1 MAIYHLSTKPV
12 SRSSGRSAVASAA
25 YRCAVLL
32 VNHRD
37 GLVHDFT
44 RKEGVEHKEIVLP
57 QGVSADWALDRS
69 TLWNAAEFAEK
80 RKDARVAREFEIAL
94 PHELSPE
101 GRLKAARAFA
111 QDLANRY
118 GAAVDFAI
126 HSPSEH
132 GDIRNYHAHV
142 LMTTR
147 QVGKAG
153 LGEKTCLEHKN
164 ARLLANGMATTD
176 MQLRDIRQSWEGI
189 ANRQLQREGLDVRID
204 HRSHAERGL
213 ELSPTEHMGVHAS
226 QMQQQG
232 MAVERGRLDDE
243 AARQNAELIR
253 QKPEQVLT
261 LISHEKSV
269 FDRHDIAKT
278 LHRYINDDAQMFQNA
293 FAAVL
298 ASPALVEL
306 QVERTD
312 AETGEVS
319 NARYSTR
326 DMIDLE
332 LGMARSAERLHQ
344 AQSHGVDPRHV
355 DRAIGR
361 QDNALRKSSGGPS
374 SASDPSAGLS
384 DEQRHAI
391 AHITGPERIA
401 AVVGFA
407 GAGKSTMLAAARE
420 AWEAQGYQVHGA
432 ALAGKAAEGL
442 EESSGIESRTLASWS
457 YSWDH
462 GRDLIGRSDVFVID
476 EAGMVG
482 SRQLARFIGEADER
496 GAKIVLVGDHEQLQA
511 IGAGAPF
518 RAIAEQIGHVELS
531 GIRRQR
537 QDWQRQASVAFATHK
552 TAEGLAAYRD
562 HGAIHFAESRDAS
575 MAQIVRDYLA
585 DNEEHPQ
592 GTRVAMAHRRADVR
606 ALNAAIRSELQNRQR
621 LERSPGLNDGAD
633 RGDRGNGE
641 DRVGGEDVGERVFQT
656 NNGKRAFAAGDRII
670 FLENNRDLGVKN
682 GMLGT
687 VEHVEPGKIIARLD
701 GRGGD
706 SVSIPTDSYQAIDH
720 GYATTIHK
728 NQGAT
733 VDRAFVLAS
742 STMDRHLT
750 YVAMTRHRD
759 SVQLYANSQEFANA
773 GRLVDHGIAPYEHH
787 RQARENY
794 FVTLEN
800 DKGDQRTVWGVDLK
814 RAMRDASPAIG
825 DRIGLQHEGATPVTL
840 PDGTQAERNAW
851 RVVKGDALAYQQLTS
866 RLSRS
871 GAKETTL
878 DYISAFAKRR
888 GIASDPGIASDQWI
902 TSDRWIGQEFGVRSE
917 IELASAQDERQEVL
931 SRAAHLQREQQDR
944 RSERQQ
950 VYEERAGDLAGPV
963 HREDPRNQFARTIDD
978 GRRNDLIEDIKG
990 YRRIRWSEVMSQD
1003 GAVPAPAETVVQ
1015 QSLMETGKPAPLV
1028 PAITRH
1034 DRSIEEVA
1042 RERAMSVIDQRSD
1055 TVESVARRVFR
1066 DPVEVAARLRTA
1078 MTEKEGNGNI
1088 MAKAMAEQPERF
1100 GELRGKS
1107 GLFGNNKERKEALQ
1121 YARSLSA
1128 HIGYVSEAWERRLG
1142 EERQSEQWQREQRDI
1157 LAVPGLTPRSAE
1169 IIAKVEKM
1177 PVEKRSKFIKELR
1190 SPPEGR
1196 AALGEAKLVAEAL
1209 TRRFG
1214 SSDPRRFAEELAAR
1228 PELAKQAE
1236 QINTIARMV
1245 HRTRHAELS
1254 HDDALRRQL
1263 NRSQGLGLS
1272 R

>member
-32 VNHRD
+32 TNHRD

-57 QGVSADWALDRS
+57 EGLSADWALDRS
-69 TLWNAAEFAEK
+69 ALWNAAEFAEK

-94 PHELSPE
+94 PRELSPE

-111 QDLANRY
+111 QNLANRY

-126 HSPSEH
+126 HSPGEH

-147 QVGKAG
+147 QVGRAG
-153 LGEKTCLEHKN
+153 LGEKTRLEHKN

-176 MQLRDIRQSWEGI
+176 MQIQDIRQSWEGI
-189 ANRQLQREGLDVRID
+189 AIRQLQREGLDVRID
-204 HRSHAERGL
+204 HRSHAQRGL
-213 ELSPTEHMGVHAS
+213 ELSPTGHMGVHAS
-226 QMQQQG
+226 QMERRG
-232 MAVERGRLDDE
+232 MAVERGRLDDK
-243 AARQNAELIR
+243 AARRNAELIR

-261 LISHEKSV
+261 LISNEKSV
-269 FDRHDIAKT
+269 FDRHDIART
-278 LHRYINDDAQMFQNA
+278 LHRYINDDAQTFRNA
-293 FAAVL
+293 FAAVM

-306 QVERTD
+306 QAERID
-312 AETGEVS
+312 PETGDVS

-326 DMIDLE
+326 EMIDLE
-332 LGMARSAERLHQ
+332 LAMAQSANRLHQ

-355 DRAIGR
+355 ERAIEK
-361 QDNALRKSSGGPS
+361 QDHALRKSSGGMVA
-374 SASDPSAGLS
+374 ASDPPAGLS

-391 AHITGPERIA
+391 KHVTGPEGIA

-407 GAGKSTMLAAARE
+407 GAGKSTMLAAARK
-420 AWEAQGYQVHGA
+420 AWEAEGYQVHGA

-442 EESSGIESRTLASWS
+442 EESSGIQSRTLASWT

-462 GRDLIGRSDVFVID
+462 GRDMIGSSDVFVID

-482 SRQLARFIGEADER
+482 SRQLARFIAEAEER

-531 GIRRQR
+531 DIRRQR
-537 QDWQRQASVAFATHK
+537 HDWQRQASVAFATHK

-562 HGAIHFAESRDAS
+562 RGDIHFAESRDAA
-575 MAQIVRDYLA
+575 MAQIVRDYVA
-585 DNEEHPQ
+585 DSEKRAD

-606 ALNAAIRSELQNRQR
+606 ALNAAIRSELQSRQR
-621 LERSPGLNDGAD
+621 LKRSPGLSAGPD
-633 RGDRGNGE
+633 RGKSE
-641 DRVGGEDVGERVFQT
+641 DGGELTFQT

-687 VEHVEPGKIIARLD
+687 VEHVEKGKIIARLD
-701 GRGGD
+701 GRSGD

-759 SVQLYANSQEFANA
+759 SVQLYADSQEFTKA
-773 GRLVDHGIAPYEHH
+773 GRLVDHGVAPYEHN

-800 DKGDQRTVWGVDLK
+800 DKGEQRTVWGVDLK
-814 RAMRDASPAIG
+814 RAMQEASPKIG
-825 DRIGLQHEGATPVTL
+825 DRIGLQHQGATPVRL
-840 PDGTQAERNAW
+840 PDGTKAERNAW
-851 RVVKGDALAYQQLTS
+851 RVVKGDELAYQKLTS

-871 GAKETTL
+871 GVKETTL
-878 DYISAFAKRR
+878 DYIRDFAERR
-888 GIASDPGIASDQWI
+888 GIAEQL
-902 TSDRWIGQEFGVRSE
+902 GVRSE
-917 IELASAQDERQEVL
+917 IELASARDERQEVS
-931 SRAAHLQREQQDR
+931 SRAAHPVREQQGR
-944 RSERQQ
+944 PSERQQ
-950 VYEERAGDLAGPV
+950 VYEEPAGDLADPV
-963 HREDPRNQFARTIDD
+963 RREDRRNQFVGNIND
-978 GRRNDLIEDIKG
+978 GRRDDRTEDNKG
-990 YRRIRWSEVMSQD
+990 YRRIRWSDLMSQD
-1003 GAVPAPAETVVQ
+1003 GAVPAPTEAAGQ
-1015 QSLMETGKPAPLV
+1015 QNSLETGKQAPLV
-1028 PAITRH
+1028 PAITRYES
-1034 DRSIEEVA
+1034 SIEEVA
-1042 RERAMSVIDQRSD
+1042 QMRAMSVIDQQFD
-1055 TVESVARRVFR
+1055 TVESLVRRVFR
-1066 DPVEVAARLRTA
+1066 DPAEVSARLHTA

-1121 YARSLSA
+1121 YARSLSF
-1128 HIGYVSEAWERRLG
+1128 HIGYVSEAWKRRLG
-1142 EERQSEQWQREQRDI
+1142 EERQSEQWQRERRDVI
-1157 LAVPGLTPRSAE
+1157 EVPGLTPRSTE
-1169 IIAKVEKM
+1169 IIAQVEKM
-1177 PVEKRSKFIKELR
+1177 PVEKRDKFIAELR
-1190 SPPEGR
+1190 SSPEGR
-1196 AALGEAKLVAEAL
+1196 AALDEARLVVDAL

-1214 SSDPRRFAEELAAR
+1214 SSDPRRFAEELETR
-1228 PELAKQAE
+1228 PELAKQAG
-1236 QINTIARMV
+1236 QIQITARIVNQTHM
-1245 HRTRHAELS
+1245 AELS
-1254 HDDALRRQL
+1254 HDHALRRQL

>member
-32 VNHRD
+32 VNQRD

-44 RKEGVEHKEIVLP
+44 RKEGVEHSEIVLP

-69 TLWNAAEFAEK
+69 KLWNAAEFAEK

-147 QVGKAG
+147 EVGKAG
-153 LGEKTCLEHKN
+153 LGEKTLLEHKN
-164 ARLLANGMATTD
+164 ARLLANGMTTTD

-204 HRSHAERGL
+204 HRSHIERGL

-243 AARQNAELIR
+243 AARQNAALIR

-278 LHRYINDDAQMFQNA
+278 LHRYINDDAQTFQNA

-306 QVERTD
+306 QPERID
-312 AETGEVS
+312 AETGDVS
-319 NARYSTR
+319 KARYSTR

-344 AQSHGVDPRHV
+344 AHSHGVDPRHV
-355 DRAIGR
+355 ERAMER
-361 QDNALRKSSGGPS
+361 QNRSLRRSSGGML

-432 ALAGKAAEGL
+432 ALSGKAAEGL

-457 YSWDH
+457 YSWDN

-482 SRQLARFIGEADER
+482 SRQLARFIGEAEER

-537 QDWQRQASVAFATHK
+537 HDWQRQASVAFATHK
-552 TAEGLAAYRD
+552 TAEGLAAYRE
-562 HGAIHFAESRDAS
+562 HGDIHFAESRDKA

-585 DNEEHPQ
+585 DRDEHPD
-592 GTRVAMAHRRADVR
+592 GTRVAMAHRRADVC

-621 LERSPGLNDGAD
+621 PERSPGLGDGVD
-633 RGDRGNGE
+633 RGDGE
-641 DRVGGEDVGERVFQT
+641 AGRELTFQT

-670 FLENNRDLGVKN
+670 FLENNRDLRVKN

-687 VEHVEPGKIIARLD
+687 VEHVEAGKIIARLD

-759 SVQLYANSQEFANA
+759 SVQLYADIKEFANA
-773 GRLVDHGIAPYEHH
+773 GRLVDHGIASYEHNPQS
-787 RQARENY
+787 RDSY

-800 DKGDQRTVWGVDLK
+800 DKGERRTVWGVDLK
-814 RAMRDASPAIG
+814 RAMRDASPKIG
-825 DRIGLQHEGATPVTL
+825 DRISLQHEGATPVTL

-878 DYISAFAKRR
+878 DYISDFAERR
-888 GIASDPGIASDQWI
+888 GIASDRWI
-902 TSDRWIGQEFGVRSE
+902 VNGQGIGQEFGVRSE
-917 IELASAQDERQEVL
+917 IELASGRDERQEVL
-931 SRAAHLQREQQDR
+931 SRAAHPVREQQDR
-944 RSERQQ
+944 PSERQQ

-963 HREDPRNQFARTIDD
+963 HREDQHRA
-978 GRRNDLIEDIKG
+978 EDNKG
-990 YRRIRWSEVMSQD
+990 YRRIRWSDVMSQD
-1003 GAVPAPAETVVQ
+1003 GAIPAPEAAGQ
-1015 QSLMETGKPAPLV
+1015 RSSLEPGKQAPLV

-1034 DRSIEEVA
+1034 QRSIEEVA
-1042 RERAMSVIDQRSD
+1042 REKAMSVIDLRFD
-1055 TVESVARRVFR
+1055 TVESPARHVFR

-1078 MTEKEGNGNI
+1078 MTEKEGNGKI

-1107 GLFGNNKERKEALQ
+1107 GLFGDNKERKEALQ

-1142 EERQSEQWQREQRDI
+1142 EERASEQWQREQRDVI
-1157 LAVPGLTPRSAE
+1157 EVPGLTSRSAE

-1177 PVEKRSKFIKELR
+1177 PLEKRSQFIAELR
-1190 SPPEGR
+1190 SSSEGR
-1196 AALGEAKLVAEAL
+1196 AALDEAKRVAEAL

-1214 SSDPRRFAEELAAR
+1214 SYDPRRFAEELEER
-1228 PELAKQAE
+1228 PELAKQTE
-1236 QINTIARMV
+1236 QIQTIARMV
-1245 HRTRHAELS
+1245 HRARHAELS
-1254 HDDALRRQL
+1254 HDHALKRQL

>member
-32 VNHRD
+32 VNQRD

-44 RKEGVEHKEIVLP
+44 RKEGVEHREIVLP
-57 QGVSADWALDRS
+57 QGVSAGWALDRS

-176 MQLRDIRQSWEGI
+176 MQLRDIRQAWEGI

-204 HRSHAERGL
+204 HRSHMERGL
-213 ELSPTEHMGVHAS
+213 ELSPTGHMGVHAS

-243 AARQNAELIR
+243 AARQNAALIR

-278 LHRYINDDAQMFQNA
+278 LHRYINDDAQTFRNA
-293 FAAVL
+293 FAAVM
-298 ASPALVEL
+298 ASPALVAL
-306 QVERTD
+306 QTERID

-319 NARYSTR
+319 NARYSTQ

-332 LGMARSAERLHQ
+332 LAMARSAERLHQ
-344 AQSHGVDPRHV
+344 AHSHGVDRRHV
-355 DRAIGR
+355 DRAMER
-361 QDNALRKSSGGPS
+361 QDNALRRSSGGMLA
-374 SASDPSAGLS
+374 ASDPSAGLS

-391 AHITGPERIA
+391 EHITGPERIA

-407 GAGKSTMLAAARE
+407 GAGKSTMLAAASE

-432 ALAGKAAEGL
+432 ALAGKAAEAL
-442 EESSGIESRTLASWS
+442 EESSGMESRTLASWS

-462 GRDLIGRSDVFVID
+462 GRDLIGRGDVFVID

-482 SRQLARFIGEADER
+482 SRQLARFIGEAEER

-531 GIRRQR
+531 NIRRQR
-537 QDWQRQASVAFATHK
+537 HDWQRQASVAFATHK

-562 HGAIHFAESRDAS
+562 HGNIHFAESRDAA

-585 DNEEHPQ
+585 DSEEHPQ

-606 ALNAAIRSELQNRQR
+606 ALNAAIRSELRNRQR
-621 LERSPGLNDGAD
+621 PERSPGLGDGAD
-633 RGDRGNGE
+633 RGDGG
-641 DRVGGEDVGERVFQT
+641 VGKDGGERVFQT
-656 NNGKRAFAAGDRII
+656 SNGKRAFAAGDRII
-670 FLENNRDLGVKN
+670 FLENNRDLRVKN

-687 VEHVEPGKIIARLD
+687 VEHVEPNKIIARLD

-706 SVSIPTDSYQAIDH
+706 SVSIPMDSYQAIDH

-759 SVQLYANSQEFANA
+759 RVQLYADIKEFANT
-773 GRLVDHGIAPYEHH
+773 GRLVDHGVAPCEHNP
-787 RQARENY
+787 QSRENY

-800 DKGDQRTVWGVDLK
+800 DKGNRHTVWGVDLK
-814 RAMRDASPAIG
+814 RAMQQASPAIG

-851 RVVKGDALAYQQLTS
+851 RVVTGNELAYQKLTS

-878 DYISAFAKRR
+878 DYISDFAERR
-888 GIASDPGIASDQWI
+888 GIASDP
-902 TSDRWIGQEFGVRSE
+902 WIGQEFGVRSE
-917 IELASAQDERQEVL
+917 IELASAKD
-931 SRAAHLQREQQDR
+931 
-944 RSERQQ
+944 ERQQ
-950 VYEERAGDLAGPV
+950 VYEERAGDRAGPV
-963 HREDPRNQFARTIDD
+963 HREDPRNQFARNFDD
-978 GRRNDLIEDIKG
+978 GRRDDRTEDSKG
-990 YRRIRWSEVMSQD
+990 YRRIRWSELMSQD
-1003 GAVPAPAETVVQ
+1003 GAVPAPTEAIGQ
-1015 QSLMETGKPAPLV
+1015 QSPLKPGKPTPLV

-1034 DRSIEEVA
+1034 DHSIEEVA
-1042 RERAMSVIDQRSD
+1042 QERAMSVIDHRFD
-1055 TVESVARRVFR
+1055 TVESLARRVFR

-1078 MTEKEGNGNI
+1078 MTEKEGNGKI

-1128 HIGYVSEAWERRLG
+1128 HIGYVSEAWKRRLG

-1157 LAVPGLTPRSAE
+1157 IEVPGLTPRSAE
-1169 IIAKVEKM
+1169 ILAKVEKM

-1190 SPPEGR
+1190 SSPEGR
-1196 AALGEAKLVAEAL
+1196 AALGETKLVAEAL

-1214 SSDPRRFAEELAAR
+1214 SSDPRRFTSELEAC

-1236 QINTIARMV
+1236 QIETIARIV

-1254 HDDALRRQL
+1254 HDHALRQQL

>member
-57 QGVSADWALDRS
+57 DGLSANWALDRS
-69 TLWNAAEFAEK
+69 ALWNAAEFAEK

-94 PHELSPE
+94 PHELSTE

-147 QVGKAG
+147 EVGKAG
-153 LGEKTCLEHKN
+153 LGEKTVLEHKN

-176 MQLRDIRQSWEGI
+176 MQLRDIRQLWEGI

-204 HRSHAERGL
+204 HRSHIERGL

-243 AARQNAELIR
+243 AARQNAALIR

-278 LHRYINDDAQMFQNA
+278 LHRYINDDAQTFQNA
-293 FAAVL
+293 IAAVM

-306 QVERTD
+306 QAERID

-319 NARYSTR
+319 KARYSTR

-344 AQSHGVDPRHV
+344 AQSHGVDPHHV
-355 DRAIGR
+355 DRAMER
-361 QDNALRKSSGGPS
+361 QDNALRKSSGGML

-407 GAGKSTMLAAARE
+407 GAGKSTMLAAASE

-462 GRDLIGRSDVFVID
+462 GRDLIGRGDVFVID

-482 SRQLARFIGEADER
+482 SRQLARFIGEAEER

-511 IGAGAPF
+511 IEAGAPF

-537 QDWQRQASVAFATHK
+537 HDWQRQASVAFATHK

-562 HGAIHFAESRDAS
+562 HGDIHFAESRDKA

-585 DNEEHPQ
+585 DSEKRAD
-592 GTRVAMAHRRADVR
+592 GSRVAMAHRRADVR
-606 ALNAAIRSELQNRQR
+606 ALNAAIRSELQNRQK
-621 LERSPGLNDGAD
+621 LERGQELSDDVD
-633 RGDRGNGE
+633 RGDGE
-641 DRVGGEDVGERVFQT
+641 AGRELTFQT
-656 NNGKRAFAAGDRII
+656 NNGKRAFGPGDRII

-773 GRLVDHGIAPYEHH
+773 GRLVDHGIAPYEHNP
-787 RQARENY
+787 QSRESY

-800 DKGDQRTVWGVDLK
+800 DKGEPHTVWGVDLK
-814 RAMRDASPAIG
+814 RAMRDASPKIG
-825 DRIGLQHEGATPVTL
+825 DRIGLRHEGATPVTL
-840 PDGTQAERNAW
+840 LDGTQAERNAW
-851 RVVKGDALAYQQLTS
+851 RVVKGDALAYEQLTS

-878 DYISAFAKRR
+878 DYISDFAERR
-888 GIASDPGIASDQWI
+888 GIASDRWI
-902 TSDRWIGQEFGVRSE
+902 VNGQGIGQEFCVRSE
-917 IELASAQDERQEVL
+917 IELASGRDERQEVL
-931 SRAAHLQREQQDR
+931 SGAAHLQREQQDR
-944 RSERQQ
+944 PSERQQ

-963 HREDPRNQFARTIDD
+963 HREDPRNQSARTIDD
-978 GRRNDLIEDIKG
+978 GQRDERTEGNKG

-1003 GAVPAPAETVVQ
+1003 GAVPAPTETVVQ
-1015 QSLMETGKPAPLV
+1015 QSLIETGKPAPLV

-1034 DRSIEEVA
+1034 DRSIEQVA
-1042 RERAMSVIDQRSD
+1042 RERAMSVIEQRFD
-1055 TVESVARRVFR
+1055 TVESLVRHVFR

-1078 MTEKEGNGNI
+1078 MTEKEGNGKI
-1088 MAKAMAEQPERF
+1088 MAKAIAEQPERF
-1100 GELRGKS
+1100 GELRGKT
-1107 GLFGNNKERKEALQ
+1107 GLFGNNRERKEALQ

-1128 HIGYVSEAWERRLG
+1128 HIGYVSQAWERRLG
-1142 EERQSEQWQREQRDI
+1142 EERASEQWQREKRDVI
-1157 LAVPGLTPRSAE
+1157 EVPDLTPRSAE
-1169 IIAKVEKM
+1169 ILAKVEKM
-1177 PVEKRSKFIKELR
+1177 PVAKRSQFIAELR
-1190 SPPEGR
+1190 SSPEGR
-1196 AALGEAKLVAEAL
+1196 AALDEAKLVAEAL
-1209 TRRFG
+1209 TRRLG
-1214 SSDPRRFAEELAAR
+1214 SSDPRRFAEELEPR

-1236 QINTIARMV
+1236 HINTIARIV

-1254 HDDALRRQL
+1254 HDHALRQQL
-1263 NRSQGLGLS
+1263 SRSQGLGLS

>member
-32 VNHRD
+32 TNHRD

-57 QGVSADWALDRS
+57 EGVFANWALDRS
-69 TLWNAAEFAEK
+69 ALWNAAEFAEK
-80 RKDARVAREFEIAL
+80 RRDARVAREFEIAL

-132 GDIRNYHAHV
+132 GDIRNHHAHV

-147 QVGKAG
+147 QVGRTR
-153 LGEKTCLEHKN
+153 LGEKTYLEHKN
-164 ARLLANGMATTD
+164 ARLLAHGMATTD
-176 MQLRDIRQSWEGI
+176 IQLRDIRQSWEGI

-204 HRSHAERGL
+204 HRSHMERGL

-232 MAVERGRLDDE
+232 LTVERGRLDDE

-253 QKPEQVLT
+253 QKPGQVLT
-261 LISHEKSV
+261 LISNEKSV

-278 LHRYINDDAQMFQNA
+278 LHRYINDDAQTFQNA

-306 QVERTD
+306 QAERID
-312 AETGEVS
+312 PDTGEVS

-332 LGMARSAERLHQ
+332 LAMARSAVRLHQ
-344 AQSHGVDPRHV
+344 AQSHGVDHRHV
-355 DRAIGR
+355 ERAMER
-361 QDNALRKSSGGPS
+361 QDHGLRKSADGIVA
-374 SASDPSAGLS
+374 ASDPSAGLS
-384 DEQRHAI
+384 HEQRQAI
-391 AHITGPERIA
+391 EHITGRERIA

-407 GAGKSTMLAAARE
+407 GAGKSTMLAAARA

-442 EESSGIESRTLASWS
+442 EESSGIESRTLASWC

-462 GRDLIGRSDVFVID
+462 GRDLIGRRDVFVID

-482 SRQLARFIGEADER
+482 SRQLARFIGEAEER

-518 RAIAEQIGHVELS
+518 RAITEQIGHVELS
-531 GIRRQR
+531 DIRRQR
-537 QDWQRQASVAFATHK
+537 HDWQRQASVAFATHK
-552 TAEGLAAYRD
+552 TAEGLAAYRE
-562 HGAIHFAESRDAS
+562 HGDIHFAENRDAA
-575 MAQIVRDYLA
+575 MAQIVRDYVA
-585 DNEEHPQ
+585 DSAEHPD

-606 ALNAAIRSELQNRQR
+606 VLNAAIRSELQNRQR
-621 LERSPGLNDGAD
+621 LERSHGLTAGAD
-633 RGDRGNGE
+633 RGDGE
-641 DRVGGEDVGERVFQT
+641 DRGKSEDGGELTFQT
-656 NNGKRAFAAGDRII
+656 SNGKRAFAPGDRII

-687 VEHVEPGKIIARLD
+687 IEHVEPNKIIARLD
-701 GRGGD
+701 GRVGD
-706 SVSIPTDSYQAIDH
+706 SVSIATDSYQAIDH

-728 NQGAT
+728 KQGAT

-742 STMDRHLT
+742 STMDRHLA

-759 SVQLYANSQEFANA
+759 SVQLYADIQEFSNA
-773 GRLVDHGIAPYEHH
+773 GRLVDHGVAPYEHNPQS
-787 RQARENY
+787 RDSY

-814 RAMRDASPAIG
+814 RAMRDASPEIG

-840 PDGTQAERNAW
+840 PDGTKAERNAW
-851 RVVKGDALAYQQLTS
+851 RVIKGDELAYQKLAG

-878 DYISAFAKRR
+878 DYISDFAERR
-888 GIASDPGIASDQWI
+888 GIASDQGIAEQL
-902 TSDRWIGQEFGVRSE
+902 GLKSE
-917 IELASAQDERQEVL
+917 IELASDRKRQEVV
-931 SRAAHLQREQQDR
+931 SRAAHLQREQQGR
-944 RSERQQ
+944 PSERQR
-950 VYEERAGDLAGPV
+950 VYEEPAGDLAGPV
-963 HREDPRNQFARTIDD
+963 RREDPRNQFAGNIDD
-978 GRRNDLIEDIKG
+978 GRQDDRTEDNKG
-990 YRRIRWSEVMSQD
+990 YRRIRWSDLMSRD
-1003 GAVPAPAETVVQ
+1003 RGVPAPTEAVGQHSPLEA
-1015 QSLMETGKPAPLV
+1015 GKPAPLV
-1028 PAITRH
+1028 PAITRY
-1034 DRSIEEVA
+1034 DRSVEEVA
-1042 RERAMSVIDQRSD
+1042 QQRAMSVIDRQFD
-1055 TVESVARRVFR
+1055 TVDSLVRHVFR
-1066 DPVEVAARLRTA
+1066 DPTEVAARLRAA
-1078 MTEKEGNGNI
+1078 MIEKEGNGKI
-1088 MAKAMAEQPERF
+1088 MAKAMVGQPERF

-1107 GLFGNNKERKEALQ
+1107 GLFGNSKERKEALQ
-1121 YARSLSA
+1121 SARSLSA

-1142 EERQSEQWQREQRDI
+1142 EERQSEQWQREKRDVI
-1157 LAVPGLTPRSAE
+1157 EVPGLTSRSVE
-1169 IIAKVEKM
+1169 IISQVEKM
-1177 PVEKRSKFIKELR
+1177 PVERRSKFIKELR
-1190 SPPEGR
+1190 SIPEGQT
-1196 AALGEAKLVAEAL
+1196 ALDEAKLVAEAL
-1209 TRRFG
+1209 TQRFG
-1214 SSDPRRFAEELAAR
+1214 SSDPRRFAEELETR
-1228 PELAKQAE
+1228 PELTKHAE
-1236 QINTIARMV
+1236 QIEAIARMV
-1245 HRTRHAELS
+1245 DRTRHAELS
-1254 HDDALRRQL
+1254 HDHTLKQQM
-1263 NRSQGLGLS
+1263 NRSRGLGWS

>member
-44 RKEGVEHKEIVLP
+44 RKEGVAHIEIVLP
-57 QGVSADWALDRS
+57 DGLSADWALDRS

-94 PHELSPE
+94 PHELSTE
-101 GRLKAARAFA
+101 GRLKAAQAFA

-147 QVGKAG
+147 EVGKAG
-153 LGEKTCLEHKN
+153 LGDKTVLEHKN

-204 HRSHAERGL
+204 HRSHIERGL

-232 MAVERGRLDDE
+232 MTVERGRLDDE

-278 LHRYINDDAQMFQNA
+278 LHRYINDDAQTFQNA
-293 FAAVL
+293 FAAVM

-306 QVERTD
+306 QAERID
-312 AETGEVS
+312 PETGEVS
-319 NARYSTR
+319 KARYSTR

-332 LGMARSAERLHQ
+332 VGMARSAERLHQ

-355 DRAIGR
+355 ERAMER
-361 QDNALRKSSGGPS
+361 QDHALRKSSGRTS
-374 SASDPSAGLS
+374 AASDPSTGLS

-391 AHITGPERIA
+391 KHITGPERIA

-420 AWEAQGYQVHGA
+420 AWEAHGYQVHGA
-432 ALAGKAAEGL
+432 ALSGKAAEGL
-442 EESSGIESRTLASWS
+442 EESSGIQSRTLASWS
-457 YSWDH
+457 YSWDN
-462 GRDLIGRSDVFVID
+462 GRGMIGRGDVFVID

-482 SRQLARFIGEADER
+482 SRQLARFIGEAEKR

-562 HGAIHFAESRDAS
+562 HGDIHFADSRDKA
-575 MAQIVRDYLA
+575 MAQIVRDFLA

-621 LERSPGLNDGAD
+621 LVRSPGLSDDADCGD
-633 RGDRGNGE
+633 RGDGE
-641 DRVGGEDVGERVFQT
+641 AGRELTFQT
-656 NNGKRAFAAGDRII
+656 NNGKRAFGPGDRII

-687 VEHVEPGKIIARLD
+687 VEHVEPNKIIARLD

-759 SVQLYANSQEFANA
+759 SVQLYADIKEFAKA
-773 GRLVDHGIAPYEHH
+773 GRLVDHGVAPYEHN

-800 DKGDQRTVWGVDLK
+800 DKGERHTVWGVDLK
-814 RAMRDASPAIG
+814 RAMRDASPEIG
-825 DRIGLQHEGATPVTL
+825 DRILLQHDGATPVTL

-878 DYISAFAKRR
+878 DYISDFAERR
-888 GIASDPGIASDQWI
+888 GIASDPWIASGQWL
-902 TSDRWIGQEFGVRSE
+902 GQEFGVRSE
-917 IELASAQDERQEVL
+917 IELASAKDERQEVL
-931 SRAAHLQREQQDR
+931 SRAAHPVREQQDR
-944 RSERQQ
+944 PSERQQ

-963 HREDPRNQFARTIDD
+963 HREDQHRA
-978 GRRNDLIEDIKG
+978 EDNKG
-990 YRRIRWSEVMSQD
+990 YSRIRWSELMSQD
-1003 GAVPAPAETVVQ
+1003 GTVPAPTETVGQ
-1015 QSLMETGKPAPLV
+1015 QSLLETGKPAPLV

-1042 RERAMSVIDQRSD
+1042 REKAMSVIDHRFD
-1055 TVESVARRVFR
+1055 TVESLVRHVFR

-1078 MTEKEGNGNI
+1078 MTEKEGNGKI

-1107 GLFGNNKERKEALQ
+1107 GLFGNNRERKEALQ

-1128 HIGYVSEAWERRLG
+1128 HIGYVSEAWERRRG
-1142 EERQSEQWQREQRDI
+1142 EERASEQWQREQRDVI
-1157 LAVPGLTPRSAE
+1157 EVPALTPRSTE
-1169 IIAKVEKM
+1169 ILAQVEKM
-1177 PVEKRSKFIKELR
+1177 PLEKRSQFIAELR
-1190 SPPEGR
+1190 SSSEGR
-1196 AALGEAKLVAEAL
+1196 AALDEAKRVAEAL

-1214 SSDPRRFAEELAAR
+1214 SYDPRRFASELEER
-1228 PELAKQAE
+1228 PELAKQTE
-1236 QINTIARMV
+1236 QIQTIARMV
-1245 HRTRHAELS
+1245 HRARHAELS
-1254 HDDALRRQL
+1254 HDHALKRQL
-1263 NRSQGLGLS
+1263 VRSRGLGLS

>member
-1 MAIYHLSTKPV
+1 M
-12 SRSSGRSAVASAA
+12 
-25 YRCAVLL
+25 
-32 VNHRD
+32 
-37 GLVHDFT
+37 
-44 RKEGVEHKEIVLP
+44 EHSEIVLP
-57 QGVSADWALDRS
+57 EGVSADWALDRS

-101 GRLKAARAFA
+101 GRLRAARAFA

-132 GDIRNYHAHV
+132 GDVRNYHAHV

-147 QVGKAG
+147 QVGEAG
-153 LGEKTCLEHKN
+153 LGEKTFLEHKN

-189 ANRQLQREGLDVRID
+189 ANRELQREGLDVRID

-243 AARQNAELIR
+243 AARQNAALIR
-253 QKPEQVLT
+253 QKPEQVLS
-261 LISHEKSV
+261 LISNEKSV

-278 LHRYINDDAQMFQNA
+278 LHRYINDDAQTFQNA
-293 FAAVL
+293 FASVM
-298 ASPALVEL
+298 ASSALVEL
-306 QVERTD
+306 QVERVNG
-312 AETGEVS
+312 ETGEIEL
-319 NARYSTR
+319 ARYSTR
-326 DMIDLE
+326 EMVEIE
-332 LGMARSAERLHQ
+332 HAMVASADRMGR
-344 AQSHGVDPRHV
+344 ASDHGVNRHHV
-355 DRAIGR
+355 DRAIEK
-361 QDNALRKSSGGPS
+361 QDNAIR
-374 SASDPSAGLS
+374 ASAGDVSARLS

-391 AHITGPERIA
+391 EHITGPEHIA

-407 GAGKSTMLAAARE
+407 GAGKSTMLAAARA

-442 EESSGIESRTLASWS
+442 EESSGIQSRTLASWS
-457 YSWDH
+457 YSWDN
-462 GRDLIGRSDVFVID
+462 GRGMIGRSDVFVID
-476 EAGMVG
+476 EAGMIG
-482 SRQLARFIGEADER
+482 SRQLARFIGEAEER

-531 GIRRQR
+531 DIRRQHH
-537 QDWQRQASVAFATHK
+537 DWQRKASVAFATHK

-562 HGAIHFAESRDAS
+562 HGDIHFAESRDAA
-575 MAQIVRDYLA
+575 MAEIVRDYLA
-585 DNEEHPQ
+585 DSAERPDGN
-592 GTRVAMAHRRADVR
+592 RVAMAHRRADVR
-606 ALNAAIRSELQNRQR
+606 TLNAAIRSELQNRQR
-621 LERSPGLNDGAD
+621 LERSHGLSDGGD
-633 RGDRGNGE
+633 RGDGE
-641 DRVGGEDVGERVFQT
+641 DGGERVFQT
-656 NNGKRAFAAGDRII
+656 KNGKRAFAAGDRII
-670 FLENNRDLGVKN
+670 FLENNRDLRVKN

-687 VEHVEPGKIIARLD
+687 VEHVERGLIIAQLD

-706 SVSIPTDSYQAIDH
+706 SVSIPTDTYQAIDH

-742 STMDRHLT
+742 GTMDRHLT

-759 SVQLYANSQEFANA
+759 GVQLYADIKEFASA
-773 GRLVDHGIAPYEHH
+773 GRLVDHGVAPYEHNPQS
-787 RQARENY
+787 RDSY

-800 DKGDQRTVWGVDLK
+800 DKGERHTVWGVDLK
-814 RAMRDASPAIG
+814 RAMQQASPAIG
-825 DRIGLQHEGATPVTL
+825 DRIGLRHEGATPVTL

-851 RVVKGDALAYQQLTS
+851 RVVKGDELAYRQLTS

-878 DYISAFAKRR
+878 DYIRDFAERR
-888 GIASDPGIASDQWI
+888 GIASDP
-902 TSDRWIGQEFGVRSE
+902 WIGQELGVRSE
-917 IELASAQDERQEVL
+917 IELASAQDERQEFL
-931 SRAAHLQREQQDR
+931 SRAAHPVREQQDR
-944 RSERQQ
+944 PSEREQ

-963 HREDPRNQFARTIDD
+963 RREDRRNAFARKNDGDRRDD
-978 GRRNDLIEDIKG
+978 RTEDNKG
-990 YRRIRWSEVMSQD
+990 YRRIRWSDLMSQD
-1003 GAVPAPAETVVQ
+1003 GAVPAPTEAVGQ
-1015 QSLMETGKPAPLV
+1015 RLPLETGKPAPLV
-1028 PAITRH
+1028 PAITRYDH
-1034 DRSIEEVA
+1034 TIEQVA
-1042 RERAMSVIDQRSD
+1042 QNRAMSVVEQRFD
-1055 TVESVARRVFR
+1055 TVESLARHVFR
-1066 DPVEVAARLRTA
+1066 DPAEVAARLRTA
-1078 MTEKEGNGNI
+1078 IAEKEGNGNI

-1107 GLFGNNKERKEALQ
+1107 GMFGNNKERKEALQ
-1121 YARSLSA
+1121 YAKSLSA

-1142 EERQSEQWQREQRDI
+1142 EERASEKWQREQRDVI
-1157 LAVPGLTPRSAE
+1157 EVPGLTPRSAE

-1177 PVEKRSKFIKELR
+1177 PVEKRSKFIAELR
-1190 SPPEGR
+1190 SSPEGQ
-1196 AALGEAKLVAEAL
+1196 ATLDEAKLVADAL

-1214 SSDPRRFAEELAAR
+1214 NSDPRRFAKELEAR
-1228 PELAKQAE
+1228 PELTKQAE
-1236 QINTIARMV
+1236 QIRTIARMV
-1245 HRTRHAELS
+1245 DRTRHAKLS
-1254 HDDALRRQL
+1254 HDHALKQQFV
-1263 NRSQGLGLS
+1263 RSQGLGLS

>member
-32 VNHRD
+32 INHRD
-37 GLVHDFT
+37 GLLHDFT
-44 RKEGVEHKEIVLP
+44 RKEGVEHIEIVLP
-57 QGVSADWALDRS
+57 DGLSADWALDRS
-69 TLWNAAEFAEK
+69 ALWNAAEFAEK
-80 RKDARVAREFEIAL
+80 RRDARVAREFEIAL

-132 GDIRNYHAHV
+132 GDIRNHHAHL

-147 QVGKAG
+147 QVGRTR
-153 LGEKTCLEHKN
+153 LGEKTYLEHKN

-176 MQLRDIRQSWEGI
+176 MQLRDIRQAWEGI

-204 HRSHAERGL
+204 HRSHIERGL

-278 LHRYINDDAQMFQNA
+278 LHRYINDDAQTFRNA
-293 FAAVL
+293 FAAVM

-306 QVERTD
+306 QPEHID
-312 AETGEVS
+312 PETGDVS

-326 DMIDLE
+326 DMINLE
-332 LGMARSAERLHQ
+332 LAMARSAERLHQ

-355 DRAIGR
+355 ERAMER
-361 QDNALRKSSGGPS
+361 QDHALRTSSGGPS
-374 SASDPSAGLS
+374 AASDPSAGLS
-384 DEQRHAI
+384 AEQRQAI
-391 AHITGPERIA
+391 EHITGRERIA

-457 YSWDH
+457 YSWNH
-462 GRDLIGRSDVFVID
+462 GRDLIGRRDVFVID

-482 SRQLARFIGEADER
+482 SRQLARFIGEAEER

-531 GIRRQR
+531 DIRRQR
-537 QDWQRQASVAFATHK
+537 HDWQRQASVAFATHK
-552 TAEGLAAYRD
+552 TADGLAAYRE
-562 HGAIHFAESRDAS
+562 HGDIHFAESRDKA
-575 MAQIVRDYLA
+575 MAQIVRDYVA
-585 DNEEHPQ
+585 DSAEHPD

-606 ALNAAIRSELQNRQR
+606 ALNTAIRSELQNRQR
-621 LERSPGLNDGAD
+621 LERGHGQNAGAD
-633 RGDRGNGE
+633 RGDRGDVE
-641 DRVGGEDVGERVFQT
+641 DRGDGEAGQELTFQT
-656 NNGKRAFAAGDRII
+656 SNGKRAFAAGDRII

-687 VEHVEPGKIIARLD
+687 VEHVEKGRIVARLD
-701 GRGGD
+701 GRSGD
-706 SVSIPTDSYQAIDH
+706 SVSILTDSYQAIDH

-733 VDRAFVLAS
+733 VDQAFVLAS
-742 STMDRHLT
+742 STMDRHLA

-759 SVQLYANSQEFANA
+759 SVQLYADITEFSNA
-773 GRLVDHGIAPYEHH
+773 GRLVDHGVAPYEHNPQS
-787 RQARENY
+787 RDSY

-800 DKGDQRTVWGVDLK
+800 DKGERHTVWGVDLN
-814 RAMRDASPAIG
+814 RAMRDASPKID

-840 PDGTQAERNAW
+840 PDGTKAERNAW
-851 RVVKGDALAYQQLTS
+851 RVVKGEELAYQKLTS

-878 DYISAFAKRR
+878 DYISDFAERR
-888 GIASDPGIASDQWI
+888 GIASDQG
-902 TSDRWIGQEFGVRSE
+902 IGQEFGVRSE
-917 IELASAQDERQEVL
+917 IELASRQNARQEVL
-931 SRAAHLQREQQDR
+931 SRAARPAQEQQDR
-944 RSERQQ
+944 PSERQQ
-950 VYEERAGDLAGPV
+950 VDEERASDLAGPAY
-963 HREDPRNQFARTIDD
+963 REDPRHQVAGDIDN
-978 GRRNDLIEDIKG
+978 GRRDDRMEDNKG
-990 YRRIRWSEVMSQD
+990 YRRIRWSDLMSQD
-1003 GAVPAPAETVVQ
+1003 GAVPALTEVAGQ
-1015 QSLMETGKPAPLV
+1015 QNSLEPGKPAPLV
-1028 PAITRH
+1028 PAITRYQ
-1034 DRSIEEVA
+1034 RSIEEVA
-1042 RERAMSVIDQRSD
+1042 QQRALSIIDRKFD
-1055 TVESVARRVFR
+1055 TVDSLVRHVFR
-1066 DPVEVAARLRTA
+1066 DPSEVSARLRTA
-1078 MTEKEGNGNI
+1078 IAEKEGNGKI
-1088 MAKAMAEQPERF
+1088 MAKAIAEQPERF

-1107 GLFGNNKERKEALQ
+1107 GLFGNNRERKEAVQ
-1121 YARSLSA
+1121 YLRSLSA

-1142 EERQSEQWQREQRDI
+1142 EERQSEQWQRAQRDVI
-1157 LAVPGLTPRSAE
+1157 EVPSLTPRSAE
-1169 IIAKVEKM
+1169 IFAQVEKM
-1177 PVEKRSKFIKELR
+1177 PAEKRDKFIAELR
-1190 SPPEGR
+1190 SSPEGR
-1196 AALGEAKLVAEAL
+1196 AALDEAKLVAEAL

-1214 SSDPRRFAEELAAR
+1214 SSDARRFAEELETR

-1236 QINTIARMV
+1236 QIETIARMV

-1254 HDDALRRQL
+1254 HDHTLKQQL
-1263 NRSQGLGLS
+1263 NRSRGLGWS

>member
-32 VNHRD
+32 VNQRD

-44 RKEGVEHKEIVLP
+44 RKEGVEHNEIVLP

-69 TLWNAAEFAEK
+69 KLWNAAEFAEK

-204 HRSHAERGL
+204 HRSHIERGL

-243 AARQNAELIR
+243 AARENAELIR
-253 QKPEQVLT
+253 KKPEQVLT

-278 LHRYINDDAQMFQNA
+278 LHRYINDDAQTFQNA

-306 QVERTD
+306 QPERID

-344 AQSHGVDPRHV
+344 AHSHGVDPRHV
-355 DRAIGR
+355 ERAMER
-361 QDNALRKSSGGPS
+361 QDNALRRSSGGMLA
-374 SASDPSAGLS
+374 ASDPSAGLS

-407 GAGKSTMLAAARE
+407 GAGKSTMLAAASE

-432 ALAGKAAEGL
+432 ALAGKAAEAL
-442 EESSGIESRTLASWS
+442 EESSGIQSRTLASWS

-462 GRDLIGRSDVFVID
+462 GGDLIGRGDVFVID

-482 SRQLARFIGEADER
+482 SRQLARFIGEAEER

-531 GIRRQR
+531 NIRRQR
-537 QDWQRQASVAFATHK
+537 HDWQRQASVAFATHK

-562 HGAIHFAESRDAS
+562 HGDIHFAESRDKA

-621 LERSPGLNDGAD
+621 LERSHGLGDDVD
-633 RGDRGNGE
+633 RGDGE
-641 DRVGGEDVGERVFQT
+641 AGRELTFQT
-656 NNGKRAFAAGDRII
+656 NNGKRAFGPGDRII

-742 STMDRHLT
+742 RTMDRHLT

-759 SVQLYANSQEFANA
+759 GVQLYADIKEFTNA

-825 DRIGLQHEGATPVTL
+825 DRIELQHEGATPVTL

-878 DYISAFAKRR
+878 DYISDFAERR
-888 GIASDPGIASDQWI
+888 GIASDRWIASDP
-902 TSDRWIGQEFGVRSE
+902 WIGQEFGVRSE
-917 IELASAQDERQEVL
+917 IELASAKDERQEVL

-944 RSERQQ
+944 PSERQQ

-963 HREDPRNQFARTIDD
+963 HREDQHRA
-978 GRRNDLIEDIKG
+978 EDNKG

-1003 GAVPAPAETVVQ
+1003 GAIPAPTEDVSQ
-1015 QSLMETGKPAPLV
+1015 QLPMGPGKPTPLV

-1034 DRSIEEVA
+1034 
-1042 RERAMSVIDQRSD
+1042 
-1055 TVESVARRVFR
+1055 
-1066 DPVEVAARLRTA
+1066 
-1078 MTEKEGNGNI
+1078 
-1088 MAKAMAEQPERF
+1088 
-1100 GELRGKS
+1100 
-1107 GLFGNNKERKEALQ
+1107 
-1121 YARSLSA
+1121 
-1128 HIGYVSEAWERRLG
+1128 
-1142 EERQSEQWQREQRDI
+1142 
-1157 LAVPGLTPRSAE
+1157 
-1169 IIAKVEKM
+1169 
-1177 PVEKRSKFIKELR
+1177 
-1190 SPPEGR
+1190 
-1196 AALGEAKLVAEAL
+1196 
-1209 TRRFG
+1209 
-1214 SSDPRRFAEELAAR
+1214 
-1228 PELAKQAE
+1228 
-1236 QINTIARMV
+1236 
-1245 HRTRHAELS
+1245 HR
-1254 HDDALRRQL
+1254 
-1263 NRSQGLGLS
+1263 
-1272 R
+1272 

>member
-32 VNHRD
+32 TNHRD

-57 QGVSADWALDRS
+57 DGLSADWALDRS
-69 TLWNAAEFAEK
+69 ALWNAAEFAEK

-94 PHELSPE
+94 PHELSQE

-111 QDLANRY
+111 RDLANRY

-132 GDIRNYHAHV
+132 GDIRNHHAHV

-147 QVGKAG
+147 QLGKTR
-153 LGEKTCLEHKN
+153 LGEKTYLEHKN

-176 MQLRDIRQSWEGI
+176 MQLRDIRQAWEGI

-204 HRSHAERGL
+204 HRSHIERGL

-232 MAVERGRLDDE
+232 LTVERGRLDDE

-253 QKPEQVLT
+253 QKPEQVLM

-278 LHRYINDDAQMFQNA
+278 LHRYINDDAQTFRNA
-293 FAAVL
+293 FAAVM
-298 ASPALVEL
+298 ASSALVEL
-306 QVERTD
+306 QAEHID
-312 AETGEVS
+312 PETGDVS

-326 DMIDLE
+326 DMINLE
-332 LGMARSAERLHQ
+332 LAMARSAERLHQ

-355 DRAIGR
+355 ERAMER
-361 QDNALRKSSGGPS
+361 QDHALRTSSGGPS
-374 SASDPSAGLS
+374 AASDPSAGLS
-384 DEQRHAI
+384 AEQRHAI
-391 AHITGPERIA
+391 EHVTGPEGIA

-407 GAGKSTMLAAARE
+407 GAGKSTMLAAARK
-420 AWEAQGYQVHGA
+420 AWEAQGYRVHGA

-462 GRDLIGRSDVFVID
+462 GRDLIGRRDVFVID

-482 SRQLARFIGEADER
+482 SRQLARFIGEAEER

-531 GIRRQR
+531 DIRRQR
-537 QDWQRQASVAFATHK
+537 HDWQREASVAFATHK
-552 TAEGLAAYRD
+552 TADGLAAYRE
-562 HGAIHFAESRDAS
+562 HGDIHFAESRDKA
-575 MAQIVRDYLA
+575 MAQIVRDYVA
-585 DNEEHPQ
+585 VSAEHPD

-606 ALNAAIRSELQNRQR
+606 ALNAAIRSELQNRQS
-621 LERSPGLNDGAD
+621 LERSHGQNAGAD
-633 RGDRGNGE
+633 RGGVGHLGE
-641 DRVGGEDVGERVFQT
+641 LNFQT
-656 NNGKRAFAAGDRII
+656 SNGKRAFAAGDRII

-687 VEHVEPGKIIARLD
+687 VEHVEPNKILARLD

-706 SVSIPTDSYQAIDH
+706 SVSIATDSYQAIDH

-742 STMDRHLT
+742 STMDRHLA

-759 SVQLYANSQEFANA
+759 SVQLYADITEFTNA
-773 GRLVDHGIAPYEHH
+773 GRLVDHGVAPYEHNPQS
-787 RQARENY
+787 RDSY
-794 FVTLEN
+794 FMTLEN

-814 RAMRDASPAIG
+814 RAMRDASPEIG
-825 DRIGLQHEGATPVTL
+825 DRIGLQHEGATPVSL
-840 PDGTQAERNAW
+840 LDGTKAERNAW
-851 RVVKGDALAYQQLTS
+851 RVIKGDELAYQKLAG

-878 DYISAFAKRR
+878 DYISDFAERR
-888 GIASDPGIASDQWI
+888 GIAGDQGIAEQL
-902 TSDRWIGQEFGVRSE
+902 GLKSE
-917 IELASAQDERQEVL
+917 IELASDRNERQEVV
-931 SRAAHLQREQQDR
+931 SRAAHLQREQQGR
-944 RSERQQ
+944 PSERQR
-950 VYEERAGDLAGPV
+950 VYEEPAGDLAGPV
-963 HREDPRNQFARTIDD
+963 RREDPRNQFAGNIDD
-978 GRRNDLIEDIKG
+978 GRQDDRTEDNKG
-990 YRRIRWSEVMSQD
+990 YRRIRWSDLMSRD
-1003 GAVPAPAETVVQ
+1003 RGVPAPTEAVGQHSPLEA
-1015 QSLMETGKPAPLV
+1015 GKPAPLV
-1028 PAITRH
+1028 PAITRY
-1034 DRSIEEVA
+1034 DRSVEEVA
-1042 RERAMSVIDQRSD
+1042 QQRAMSVIEQRFD
-1055 TVESVARRVFR
+1055 TVESLVRRVFR
-1066 DPVEVAARLRTA
+1066 GPAEVAARLRNA
-1078 MTEKEGNGNI
+1078 MTDKEGNGKI
-1088 MAKAMAEQPERF
+1088 MAKAMAGQPERF

-1121 YARSLSA
+1121 YTRSLSA

-1142 EERQSEQWQREQRDI
+1142 EERESEQWQRDKRDVI
-1157 LAVPGLTPRSAE
+1157 EVPGLTSRSAE
-1169 IIAKVEKM
+1169 IISQVEKM
-1177 PVEKRSKFIKELR
+1177 PVDRRSKFIKELR
-1190 SPPEGR
+1190 SSPEGQ
-1196 AALGEAKLVAEAL
+1196 AALNEAKLVAEAL

-1214 SSDPRRFAEELAAR
+1214 SSDPRRFAEELETR
-1228 PELAKQAE
+1228 PELAKHAD
-1236 QINTIARMV
+1236 QIEAIARIV
-1245 HRTRHAELS
+1245 HRTRRAELS
-1254 HDDALRRQL
+1254 HDYALKQQM
-1263 NRSQGLGLS
+1263 NRSRGLGMS

>member
-32 VNHRD
+32 TNHRD

-57 QGVSADWALDRS
+57 DGHSADWALDRS
-69 TLWNAAEFAEK
+69 ALWNAAEFAEK

-111 QDLANRY
+111 RDLANRY

-132 GDIRNYHAHV
+132 GDIRNHHAHV

-147 QVGKAG
+147 EVGRTR
-153 LGEKTCLEHKN
+153 LGEKTYLEHKN

-176 MQLRDIRQSWEGI
+176 MQLRDIRQAWEGI

-204 HRSHAERGL
+204 HRSHMERGL

-243 AARQNAELIR
+243 AARQNAALIR
-253 QKPEQVLT
+253 QKPEQVLS

-278 LHRYINDDAQMFQNA
+278 LHRYINDDAQTFQNA
-293 FAAVL
+293 FAAVM

-306 QVERTD
+306 QAERID
-312 AETGEVS
+312 PETGDVS

-332 LGMARSAERLHQ
+332 LAMARSAERLHQ

-355 DRAIGR
+355 ERAMER
-361 QDNALRKSSGGPS
+361 QDHVLRTSSGGMVA
-374 SASDPSAGLS
+374 ASDPSAGLS
-384 DEQRHAI
+384 AEQRHAI
-391 AHITGPERIA
+391 EHVTGPEGIA

-420 AWEAQGYQVHGA
+420 AWEAEGYQVHGA

-462 GRDLIGRSDVFVID
+462 GRDLIGRRDVFVID

-482 SRQLARFIGEADER
+482 SRQLARFIGEAEER

-537 QDWQRQASVAFATHK
+537 HDWQREASVAFATHK
-552 TAEGLAAYRD
+552 TADGLAAYRD
-562 HGAIHFAESRDAS
+562 HGDIHFAESSNAA
-575 MAQIVRDYLA
+575 MAQIVRDYVA
-585 DNEEHPQ
+585 DSETRAD
-592 GTRVAMAHRRADVR
+592 GSRVAMAHRRADVR
-606 ALNAAIRSELQNRQR
+606 VLNAAIRSELQNRQR
-621 LERSPGLNDGAD
+621 LGSRDELSVGAEQADGEA
-633 RGDRGNGE
+633 RGKSE
-641 DRVGGEDVGERVFQT
+641 EVGELTFQT
-656 NNGKRAFAAGDRII
+656 SNGKRAFAAGDRII

-687 VEHVEPGKIIARLD
+687 VEHVEPNKIIARLD

-706 SVSIPTDSYQAIDH
+706 SVSIATDSYQAIDH

-728 NQGAT
+728 KQGAT
-733 VDRAFVLAS
+733 VDRAFLLAS
-742 STMDRHLT
+742 GTMDRHLA

-759 SVQLYANSQEFANA
+759 SVQLYADITEFTNA
-773 GRLVDHGIAPYEHH
+773 GRLVDHGVAPYEHNPQS
-787 RQARENY
+787 RDSY

-814 RAMRDASPAIG
+814 RAMRDASPEIG

-840 PDGTQAERNAW
+840 PDGTKAERNAW
-851 RVVKGDALAYQQLTS
+851 RVIKGDELAYQKLAG

-878 DYISAFAKRR
+878 DYISDFAERR
-888 GIASDPGIASDQWI
+888 GI
-902 TSDRWIGQEFGVRSE
+902 TSDSWIARDRGIGKELGVRSE
-917 IELASAQDERQEVL
+917 IKFASARDERQEVL
-931 SRAAHLQREQQDR
+931 SRAAHPVWEQQDPP
-944 RSERQQ
+944 SERQQ
-950 VYEERAGDLAGPV
+950 VYEERAGDLAGPGR
-963 HREDPRNQFARTIDD
+963 REDSRHVFAGNIDD
-978 GRRNDLIEDIKG
+978 GQRDDRTEDNKG
-990 YRRIRWSEVMSQD
+990 YRRIRWSDLMSQD
-1003 GAVPAPAETVVQ
+1003 GAVPAPTETVGQ
-1015 QSLMETGKPAPLV
+1015 QSWLKPGKPAPLV
-1028 PAITRH
+1028 PAITRYES
-1034 DRSIEEVA
+1034 SIEQVA
-1042 RERAMSVIDQRSD
+1042 QVRAMSVIEQQFD
-1055 TVESVARRVFR
+1055 TVESLVRHVFR
-1066 DPVEVAARLRTA
+1066 DPAEVAARLRTA
-1078 MTEKEGNGNI
+1078 MTEKEGNGKI

-1100 GELRGKS
+1100 GDLRGKS

-1142 EERQSEQWQREQRDI
+1142 EERQSEQWQREQRDVI
-1157 LAVPGLTPRSAE
+1157 EVPGLTSRSAE
-1169 IIAKVEKM
+1169 IISQVEKM
-1177 PVEKRSKFIKELR
+1177 PVERRSKFIKELR
-1190 SPPEGR
+1190 SSPEGR
-1196 AALGEAKLVAEAL
+1196 TALDEAKLVAEAL

-1214 SSDPRRFAEELAAR
+1214 SSNPRRFAEELETR
-1228 PELAKQAE
+1228 PELTKHAE
-1236 QINTIARMV
+1236 QIQTIARMV

-1254 HDDALRRQL
+1254 HDHTLKQQMNLSR
-1263 NRSQGLGLS
+1263 GLGLS

>member
-1 MAIYHLSTKPV
+1 LAIYHLSTKPV

-57 QGVSADWALDRS
+57 DGLSANWALDRS
-69 TLWNAAEFAEK
+69 ALWNAAEFAEK

-94 PHELSPE
+94 PHELSTE

-147 QVGKAG
+147 EVGKAG
-153 LGEKTCLEHKN
+153 LGEKTVLEHKN

-176 MQLRDIRQSWEGI
+176 MQLRDIRQLWEGI

-204 HRSHAERGL
+204 HRSHIERGL

-243 AARQNAELIR
+243 AARQNAALIR

-278 LHRYINDDAQMFQNA
+278 LHRYINDDAQTFQNA
-293 FAAVL
+293 IAAVM

-306 QVERTD
+306 QAERID

-319 NARYSTR
+319 KARYSTR

-344 AQSHGVDPRHV
+344 AQSHGVDPHHV
-355 DRAIGR
+355 DRAMER
-361 QDNALRKSSGGPS
+361 QDNALRKSSGGML

-407 GAGKSTMLAAARE
+407 GAGKSTMLAAASE

-462 GRDLIGRSDVFVID
+462 GRDLIGRGDVFVID

-482 SRQLARFIGEADER
+482 SRQLARFIGEAEER

-511 IGAGAPF
+511 IEAGAPF

-537 QDWQRQASVAFATHK
+537 HDWQRQASVAFATHK

-562 HGAIHFAESRDAS
+562 HGDIHFAESRDKA

-585 DNEEHPQ
+585 DSEKRAD
-592 GTRVAMAHRRADVR
+592 GSRVAMAHRRADVR
-606 ALNAAIRSELQNRQR
+606 ALNAAIRSELQNRQK
-621 LERSPGLNDGAD
+621 LERGQELSDDVD
-633 RGDRGNGE
+633 RGDGE
-641 DRVGGEDVGERVFQT
+641 AGRELTFQT
-656 NNGKRAFAAGDRII
+656 NNGKRAFGPGDRII

-773 GRLVDHGIAPYEHH
+773 GRLVDHGIAPYEHNP
-787 RQARENY
+787 QSRESY

-800 DKGDQRTVWGVDLK
+800 DKGEPHTVWGVDLK
-814 RAMRDASPAIG
+814 RAMRDASPKIG
-825 DRIGLQHEGATPVTL
+825 DRIGLRHEGATPVTL
-840 PDGTQAERNAW
+840 LDGTQAERNAW
-851 RVVKGDALAYQQLTS
+851 RVVKGDALAYEQLTS

-871 GAKETTL
+871 GAKESTL
-878 DYISAFAKRR
+878 DYISDFAERR
-888 GIASDPGIASDQWI
+888 GIASDQWVASGQ
-902 TSDRWIGQEFGVRSE
+902 WIGQEFGVRSE
-917 IELASAQDERQEVL
+917 IELASAKDERQEVL
-931 SRAAHLQREQQDR
+931 SRAALLQREQQDR
-944 RSERQQ
+944 PSEREQ

-978 GRRNDLIEDIKG
+978 GRRDDRIEDSKG

-1003 GAVPAPAETVVQ
+1003 GAVPAPTETVVQ
-1015 QSLMETGKPAPLV
+1015 QSLIETGKPAPLV

-1034 DRSIEEVA
+1034 DRSIEQVA
-1042 RERAMSVIDQRSD
+1042 RERAMSVIEQRFD
-1055 TVESVARRVFR
+1055 TVESLVRHVFR

-1078 MTEKEGNGNI
+1078 MTEKEGNGKI
-1088 MAKAMAEQPERF
+1088 MAKAIAEQPERF
-1100 GELRGKS
+1100 GELRGKT
-1107 GLFGNNKERKEALQ
+1107 GLFGNNRERKEALQ

-1128 HIGYVSEAWERRLG
+1128 HIGYVSQAWERRLG
-1142 EERQSEQWQREQRDI
+1142 EERASEQWQREKRDVI
-1157 LAVPGLTPRSAE
+1157 EVPDLTPRSAE
-1169 IIAKVEKM
+1169 ILAKVEKM
-1177 PVEKRSKFIKELR
+1177 PVAKRSQFIAELR
-1190 SPPEGR
+1190 SSPEGR
-1196 AALGEAKLVAEAL
+1196 AALDEAKLVAEAL
-1209 TRRFG
+1209 TRRLG
-1214 SSDPRRFAEELAAR
+1214 SSDPRRFAEELEPR

-1236 QINTIARMV
+1236 HINTIARIV

-1254 HDDALRRQL
+1254 HDHALRQQL
-1263 NRSQGLGLS
+1263 SRSQGLGLS

>member
-44 RKEGVEHKEIVLP
+44 RKEGVAHIEIVLP
-57 QGVSADWALDRS
+57 DGLSADWALDRS

-94 PHELSPE
+94 PHELSPQ

-111 QDLANRY
+111 RDLANRY

-132 GDIRNYHAHV
+132 GDDRNYHAHV

-147 QVGKAG
+147 QVGRTG

-176 MQLRDIRQSWEGI
+176 MQLRDIRQAWEGI

-213 ELSPTEHMGVHAS
+213 ELSPTGHMGVHAS

-261 LISHEKSV
+261 LISNEKSV
-269 FDRHDIAKT
+269 FDQHDIAKT
-278 LHRYINDDAQMFQNA
+278 LHRYINDDAQTFQNA
-293 FAAVL
+293 FAAVM

-306 QVERTD
+306 QAERID

-319 NARYSTR
+319 KARYSTR
-326 DMIDLE
+326 EMIDLE

-355 DRAIGR
+355 DRAMER
-361 QDNALRKSSGGPS
+361 QDNAIRKSFGGPS
-374 SASDPSAGLS
+374 AASDPSAGLS
-384 DEQRHAI
+384 DEQRQAI
-391 AHITGPERIA
+391 EHITGPERIA

-407 GAGKSTMLAAARE
+407 GAGKSTMLAAARK
-420 AWEAQGYQVHGA
+420 AWEAEGYQVHGA
-432 ALAGKAAEGL
+432 ALSGKAAEGL

-457 YSWDH
+457 YSWDN
-462 GRDLIGRSDVFVID
+462 GRGMIGRGDVFVID

-482 SRQLARFIGEADER
+482 SRQLARFIGEAEER

-562 HGAIHFAESRDAS
+562 HGDIHFAESRDKA

-585 DNEEHPQ
+585 DRAEHPD

-606 ALNAAIRSELQNRQR
+606 ALNAAIRSELRNRQR
-621 LERSPGLNDGAD
+621 LERSHLLERGHGLGDGAD
-633 RGDRGNGE
+633 RGDRGDGE
-641 DRVGGEDVGERVFQT
+641 DRWNNEDGGERVFQT
-656 NNGKRAFAAGDRII
+656 SNGKRAFAPGDRII
-670 FLENNRDLGVKN
+670 FLENNRDLDVKN

-687 VEHVEPGKIIARLD
+687 VEHVEKGLIITRLD

-706 SVSIPTDSYQAIDH
+706 SVSILTDSYQAIDH

-759 SVQLYANSQEFANA
+759 RVQLYADIKEFAKA
-773 GRLVDHGIAPYEHH
+773 GRLVDHGVAPYENHP
-787 RQARENY
+787 QSRESY

-800 DKGDQRTVWGVDLK
+800 DKGERRTVWGVDLK
-814 RAMRDASPAIG
+814 RAMRDASPKIG
-825 DRIGLQHEGATPVTL
+825 DRISLQHEGATPVTL

-878 DYISAFAKRR
+878 DYISDFAERR
-888 GIASDPGIASDQWI
+888 GIASDPWIASGQWL
-902 TSDRWIGQEFGVRSE
+902 GQEFGVRSE
-917 IELASAQDERQEVL
+917 IELASAKDERQEVL
-931 SRAAHLQREQQDR
+931 SRAAHPVREQQDR
-944 RSERQQ
+944 PSERQQ

-963 HREDPRNQFARTIDD
+963 HREDQHRA
-978 GRRNDLIEDIKG
+978 EDNKG
-990 YRRIRWSEVMSQD
+990 YRRIRWSELMSQD
-1003 GAVPAPAETVVQ
+1003 GTVPAPTETVGQ
-1015 QSLMETGKPAPLV
+1015 QSLLETGKPAPLV

-1042 RERAMSVIDQRSD
+1042 REKAMSVIDHRFD
-1055 TVESVARRVFR
+1055 TVESLVRHVFR

-1078 MTEKEGNGNI
+1078 MTEKEGNGKI

-1107 GLFGNNKERKEALQ
+1107 GLFGNNRERKEALQ

-1142 EERQSEQWQREQRDI
+1142 EERASEQWQREQRDVI
-1157 LAVPGLTPRSAE
+1157 EVPALTPRSTE
-1169 IIAKVEKM
+1169 ILAQVEKM
-1177 PVEKRSKFIKELR
+1177 PLEKRSQFIAELR
-1190 SPPEGR
+1190 SSSEGR
-1196 AALGEAKLVAEAL
+1196 AALDEAKRVAEAL

-1214 SSDPRRFAEELAAR
+1214 SYDPRRFASELEER
-1228 PELAKQAE
+1228 PELAKQTE
-1236 QINTIARMV
+1236 QIQTIARMV
-1245 HRTRHAELS
+1245 HRARHAELS
-1254 HDDALRRQL
+1254 HDHALKRQL
-1263 NRSQGLGLS
+1263 VRSRGLGLS

>member
-1 MAIYHLSTKPV
+1 
-12 SRSSGRSAVASAA
+12 
-25 YRCAVLL
+25 
-32 VNHRD
+32 
-37 GLVHDFT
+37 
-44 RKEGVEHKEIVLP
+44 
-57 QGVSADWALDRS
+57 
-69 TLWNAAEFAEK
+69 
-80 RKDARVAREFEIAL
+80 
-94 PHELSPE
+94 
-101 GRLKAARAFA
+101 
-111 QDLANRY
+111 
-118 GAAVDFAI
+118 VDFAI

-153 LGEKTCLEHKN
+153 LGEKTVLEHNN

-189 ANRQLQREGLDVRID
+189 ANRELQREGLDVRID
-204 HRSHAERGL
+204 HRSHIERGL

-243 AARQNAELIR
+243 AARQNAALIR

-278 LHRYINDDAQMFQNA
+278 LHRYINDDAQTFQNA
-293 FAAVL
+293 FAAVM

-306 QVERTD
+306 QPERID

-332 LGMARSAERLHQ
+332 LAMARSAERLHQ
-344 AQSHGVDPRHV
+344 AHSHGVDPRHV
-355 DRAIGR
+355 DRAMER
-361 QDNALRKSSGGPS
+361 QDRSLRRSSGGPS
-374 SASDPSAGLS
+374 AASDQSAGLS

-407 GAGKSTMLAAARE
+407 GAGKSTMLTAARE

-432 ALAGKAAEGL
+432 ALSGKAAEGL
-442 EESSGIESRTLASWS
+442 EESAGIQSRTLASWS
-457 YSWDH
+457 YSWDR

-482 SRQLARFIGEADER
+482 SRQLARFIGEAEER

-531 GIRRQR
+531 NIRRQR
-537 QDWQRQASVAFATHK
+537 HDWQRQASVAFATHK

-562 HGAIHFAESRDAS
+562 HGDIHFAESREAA

-585 DNEEHPQ
+585 DSEKRAD

-606 ALNAAIRSELQNRQR
+606 ALNAAIRCELQNRQR
-621 LERSPGLNDGAD
+621 LERSHGLGDGAD
-633 RGDRGNGE
+633 RENSE
-641 DRVGGEDVGERVFQT
+641 DGRELTFQT
-656 NNGKRAFAAGDRII
+656 NNGKRAFGPGDRII
-670 FLENNRDLGVKN
+670 FLENNRDLRVEN

-687 VEHVEPGKIIARLD
+687 VEHVERGLIVARLD

-742 STMDRHLT
+742 SSMDRHLT

-759 SVQLYANSQEFANA
+759 SVQLYADIKEFAKA
-773 GRLVDHGIAPYEHH
+773 GRLVDHGVAPYEYN

-814 RAMRDASPAIG
+814 RAMQQASPAIG

-851 RVVKGDALAYQQLTS
+851 RVVTGDALAYQQLTC

-878 DYISAFAKRR
+878 DYISDFAERR
-888 GIASDPGIASDQWI
+888 GIASAPWIASDQWI
-902 TSDRWIGQEFGVRSE
+902 GHEFGVRSE
-917 IELASAQDERQEVL
+917 IELASAKDERQEVL

-944 RSERQQ
+944 PSERQQ

-963 HREDPRNQFARTIDD
+963 HREDPRNPFARTIDGNRRDDRRD
-978 GRRNDLIEDIKG
+978 GNKG

-1003 GAVPAPAETVVQ
+1003 GTVPAPTEAVDR
-1015 QSLMETGKPAPLV
+1015 QSPLETGKPTPLV

-1042 RERAMSVIDQRSD
+1042 REKAMSVIDQRFD
-1055 TVESVARRVFR
+1055 TVESVARHVFR

-1078 MTEKEGNGNI
+1078 MTEKEGNGKI
-1088 MAKAMAEQPERF
+1088 MAKAMAGQPERF

-1107 GLFGNNKERKEALQ
+1107 GLFGNNRERKEALQ

-1142 EERQSEQWQREQRDI
+1142 EERQSEQWQREQRDVI
-1157 LAVPGLTPRSAE
+1157 EVPGLTPRSAE
-1169 IIAKVEKM
+1169 IIAQVEKM
-1177 PVEKRSKFIKELR
+1177 PVDKRNQFISEIR
-1190 SPPEGR
+1190 ASPEGR
-1196 AALGEAKLVAEAL
+1196 AALEEAKLVAEAL

-1214 SSDPRRFAEELAAR
+1214 SSDPRRFAEELEAR
-1228 PELAKQAE
+1228 PELAKQAGH
-1236 QINTIARMV
+1236 IKTIARMV

-1254 HDDALRRQL
+1254 HDHALRQQL
-1263 NRSQGLGLS
+1263 ARSQGLGLS

>member
-1 MAIYHLSTKPV
+1 
-12 SRSSGRSAVASAA
+12 AA

-32 VNHRD
+32 VNQRD

-44 RKEGVEHKEIVLP
+44 RKEGVEHSEIVLP
-57 QGVSADWALDRS
+57 QGVSAGWAFDRS
-69 TLWNAAEFAEK
+69 ALWNAAEFAEK

-132 GDIRNYHAHV
+132 GDIRNHHAHV

-147 QVGKAG
+147 QVREAG
-153 LGEKTCLEHKN
+153 LGEKTVLEHKN

-204 HRSHAERGL
+204 HRSHIERGL

-278 LHRYINDDAQMFQNA
+278 LHRYINDDAQTFQNA

-298 ASPALVEL
+298 ASPALVAL
-306 QVERTD
+306 QPERID

-326 DMIDLE
+326 EMIDLE
-332 LGMARSAERLHQ
+332 RAMARSAERLHQ

-355 DRAIGR
+355 ERAMEK
-361 QDNALRKSSGGPS
+361 QDNAIRKSSGGPS
-374 SASDPSAGLS
+374 AASNPSAGLS

-432 ALAGKAAEGL
+432 ALSGKAAEGL

-482 SRQLARFIGEADER
+482 SRQLARFIGEAEER

-537 QDWQRQASVAFATHK
+537 HDWQRQASVDFATHK

-562 HGAIHFAESRDAS
+562 HGDIHFAESRDAA

-585 DNEEHPQ
+585 DSEKRAD

-621 LERSPGLNDGAD
+621 LERSPGLSDGAD

-641 DRVGGEDVGERVFQT
+641 DGVGGEDVGERVFQT

-687 VEHVEPGKIIARLD
+687 VENVEPGKIIARLD

-706 SVSIPTDSYQAIDH
+706 SVSVPTDSYQAIDH

-759 SVQLYANSQEFANA
+759 SVQLYANTQEFARA
-773 GRLVDHGIAPYEHH
+773 GRLVDHGIAPYEHNP
-787 RQARENY
+787 QSRESY

-800 DKGDQRTVWGVDLK
+800 DKGERRTVWGVDLK
-814 RAMRDASPAIG
+814 RAMRDASPEIG

-840 PDGTQAERNAW
+840 PDGTRGERNAW
-851 RVVKGDALAYQQLTS
+851 RVVKGDALAYEQLTS

-878 DYISAFAKRR
+878 DYISAFAELR
-888 GIASDPGIASDQWI
+888 GIASGPGIASDQWI
-902 TSDRWIGQEFGVRSE
+902 TSDPWIGQEFGVRSE
-917 IELASAQDERQEVL
+917 IELASAQDGRQEVL

-944 RSERQQ
+944 PSERQQ

-978 GRRNDLIEDIKG
+978 GRRDDRGDENKG

-1003 GAVPAPAETVVQ
+1003 GAVPAPTETVVQ
-1015 QSLMETGKPAPLV
+1015 QSLIETGKPAPLV
-1028 PAITRH
+1028 PAITRYEY
-1034 DRSIEEVA
+1034 SVEEVA
-1042 RERAMSVIDQRSD
+1042 RGKAMSVIDHRFD
-1055 TVESVARRVFR
+1055 TVESLARHVFR

-1078 MTEKEGNGNI
+1078 MTEKEGNGKI
-1088 MAKAMAEQPERF
+1088 TAKAMAEQPERF

-1128 HIGYVSEAWERRLG
+1128 HIAYVSEAWQRRLG
-1142 EERQSEQWQREQRDI
+1142 EERASEQWQREQRDVI
-1157 LAVPGLTPRSAE
+1157 EVPALTPRSTE
-1169 IIAKVEKM
+1169 ILAQVEKM
-1177 PVEKRSKFIKELR
+1177 PLEKRSQFIAELR
-1190 SPPEGR
+1190 SSSEGR
-1196 AALGEAKLVAEAL
+1196 AALDEAKLVAEAL

-1228 PELAKQAE
+1228 PELATQAE
-1236 QINTIARMV
+1236 
-1245 HRTRHAELS
+1245 
-1254 HDDALRRQL
+1254 
-1263 NRSQGLGLS
+1263 
-1272 R
+1272 

>member
-44 RKEGVEHKEIVLP
+44 RKEGVEHSEIVLP
-57 QGVSADWALDRS
+57 QGVSADWAFDRS
-69 TLWNAAEFAEK
+69 ALWNAAEFAEK

-118 GAAVDFAI
+118 GAAVDFAV

-132 GDIRNYHAHV
+132 GDIRNHHAHV

-147 QVGKAG
+147 QVREAG

-243 AARQNAELIR
+243 AARQNAALIR

-278 LHRYINDDAQMFQNA
+278 LHRYINDDAQTFQNA

-306 QVERTD
+306 QAERID
-312 AETGEVS
+312 AETGDVS
-319 NARYSTR
+319 KARYSTR

-344 AQSHGVDPRHV
+344 AHSHGVDPRHV
-355 DRAIGR
+355 DRAMER
-361 QDNALRKSSGGPS
+361 QDNALRKSSGGML
-374 SASDPSAGLS
+374 SASDSSAGLS

-442 EESSGIESRTLASWS
+442 EESSGMESRTLASWS

-482 SRQLARFIGEADER
+482 SRQLARFIGEAEER

-537 QDWQRQASVAFATHK
+537 HDWQRQASVAFATHK

-562 HGAIHFAESRDAS
+562 HGDIHFAESRDKA
-575 MAQIVRDYLA
+575 MAQIVRDYVA
-585 DNEEHPQ
+585 DSEKRAD

-606 ALNAAIRSELQNRQR
+606 ALNAAIRSELRIRQR
-621 LERSPGLNDGAD
+621 LERGH
-633 RGDRGNGE
+633 GE
-641 DRVGGEDVGERVFQT
+641 AGRELTFQT

-670 FLENNRDLGVKN
+670 FLENNRDLRVKN

-742 STMDRHLT
+742 RTMDRHLT

-759 SVQLYANSQEFANA
+759 GVQLYADIKEFTNA
-773 GRLVDHGIAPYEHH
+773 GRLVDHGVAPYENHP
-787 RQARENY
+787 QSRESY

-800 DKGDQRTVWGVDLK
+800 DKGERHTVWGVDLK
-814 RAMRDASPAIG
+814 RAMRDASPKIG
-825 DRIGLQHEGATPVTL
+825 DRIGLQHQGATPVTL

-851 RVVKGDALAYQQLTS
+851 RVVKGDALAYEQLTS

-871 GAKETTL
+871 GAKEATL
-878 DYISAFAKRR
+878 DYVSDFAERR
-888 GIASDPGIASDQWI
+888 GIASDPWIASDQWI
-902 TSDRWIGQEFGVRSE
+902 TSDPWIGQEFGVRSE
-917 IELASAQDERQEVL
+917 IELASAKDERQEVL
-931 SRAAHLQREQQDR
+931 SRAAHLQREQQGR
-944 RSERQQ
+944 PSERQQ

-963 HREDPRNQFARTIDD
+963 QREDPRIQVARTIDD
-978 GRRNDLIEDIKG
+978 GRRDDPTDDNKG

-1003 GAVPAPAETVVQ
+1003 GAVPAPTETVVQ
-1015 QSLMETGKPAPLV
+1015 QSLMEAGKPAPLV

-1034 DRSIEEVA
+1034 DHSIEEVA
-1042 RERAMSVIDQRSD
+1042 RERAMSVIDQRFD
-1055 TVESVARRVFR
+1055 TVESVARHVFR

-1078 MTEKEGNGNI
+1078 MTEKEGNGKI

-1157 LAVPGLTPRSAE
+1157 LEVPGLTPRSAE
-1169 IIAKVEKM
+1169 ILAKVEKM

-1190 SPPEGR
+1190 SSPEGR
-1196 AALGEAKLVAEAL
+1196 AALDEATLVAEAL

-1236 QINTIARMV
+1236 QIKTIARMV
-1245 HRTRHAELS
+1245 HRTRHAELN
-1254 HDDALRRQL
+1254 HDHALRRQL

>member
-44 RKEGVEHKEIVLP
+44 RKEGVEHSEIVLP

-69 TLWNAAEFAEK
+69 KLWNAAEFAEK

-94 PHELSPE
+94 PHELSSE

-147 QVGKAG
+147 EVGKAG
-153 LGEKTCLEHKN
+153 LGEKTLLEHKN

-189 ANRQLQREGLDVRID
+189 ANRELQREGLDVRID
-204 HRSHAERGL
+204 HRSHIERGL

-278 LHRYINDDAQMFQNA
+278 LHRYINDDAQTFQNA

-298 ASPALVEL
+298 ASPALVAL
-306 QVERTD
+306 QPERTD

-319 NARYSTR
+319 KARYSTR

-332 LGMARSAERLHQ
+332 LRMARSAERLHQ
-344 AQSHGVDPRHV
+344 AQSHGVDARHV
-355 DRAIGR
+355 ERAIEK
-361 QDNALRKSSGGPS
+361 QDHALRKSSGGILVVV
-374 SASDPSAGLS
+374 DPSAGLS
-384 DEQRHAI
+384 DEQRDAI

-432 ALAGKAAEGL
+432 ALSGKAAEGL

-457 YSWDH
+457 YSWDN
-462 GRDLIGRSDVFVID
+462 GRGMIGRSDVLVID

-482 SRQLARFIGEADER
+482 SRQLARFIGEAEER

-531 GIRRQR
+531 DIRRQR
-537 QDWQRQASVAFATHK
+537 HDWQRQASVAFATHK

-562 HGAIHFAESRDAS
+562 HGDIHFAESREEA
-575 MAQIVRDYLA
+575 MAQIVRDYVA
-585 DNEEHPQ
+585 DSEKRAD

-606 ALNAAIRSELQNRQR
+606 ALNAVIRSELQNRQK
-621 LERSPGLNDGAD
+621 LERGQELSDGVD
-633 RGDRGNGE
+633 RGDGE
-641 DRVGGEDVGERVFQT
+641 AGRELTFQT
-656 NNGKRAFAAGDRII
+656 NNGKRAFGPGDRII

-759 SVQLYANSQEFANA
+759 SVQLYADIKEFASA
-773 GRLVDHGIAPYEHH
+773 GRLVDHGVAPYEHSP
-787 RQARENY
+787 QSRESY

-800 DKGDQRTVWGVDLK
+800 DKGERHTVWGVDLK
-814 RAMRDASPAIG
+814 RAMRDASPKIG
-825 DRIGLQHEGATPVTL
+825 DRILLQHDGATPVTL
-840 PDGTQAERNAW
+840 PDGTKAERNAW

-866 RLSRS
+866 HLSRS

-878 DYISAFAKRR
+878 DYVWDFAERR
-888 GIASDPGIASDQWI
+888 GIAGDPWI
-902 TSDRWIGQEFGVRSE
+902 VSNRWIGHEFGVRSK
-917 IELASAQDERQEVL
+917 IELASAKDERHEVL
-931 SRAAHLQREQQDR
+931 SRAAHLQREQQGR
-944 RSERQQ
+944 PSERQQ

-963 HREDPRNQFARTIDD
+963 HREDQHRA
-978 GRRNDLIEDIKG
+978 EDNKG
-990 YRRIRWSEVMSQD
+990 YRRIRWSDVMSQD
-1003 GAVPAPAETVVQ
+1003 GAIPAPEAAGQ
-1015 QSLMETGKPAPLV
+1015 RSSLEPGKQAPLV
-1028 PAITRH
+1028 PAITRYQ
-1034 DRSIEEVA
+1034 RSIEEVA
-1042 RERAMSVIDQRSD
+1042 RERAMSVIEQQFD
-1055 TVESVARRVFR
+1055 TVESLVRRVFR

-1142 EERQSEQWQREQRDI
+1142 EERQSEQWQREQRDVI
-1157 LAVPGLTPRSAE
+1157 EIPGLTPRSAE
-1169 IIAKVEKM
+1169 ILAKVEKM

-1190 SPPEGR
+1190 SSPEGR
-1196 AALGEAKLVAEAL
+1196 AALGEAKLVADAL

-1214 SSDPRRFAEELAAR
+1214 SSDPRRFADKLAAR

-1236 QINTIARMV
+1236 QIETIARMV

-1254 HDDALRRQL
+1254 HDHTLKRQL

>member
-32 VNHRD
+32 VNQRD

-44 RKEGVEHKEIVLP
+44 RKEGVEHSEIVLP
-57 QGVSADWALDRS
+57 DGLSADWALDRS
-69 TLWNAAEFAEK
+69 ALWNAAEFAEK

-132 GDIRNYHAHV
+132 GDIRNCHAHV

-153 LGEKTCLEHKN
+153 LGEKTVLEHKN

-204 HRSHAERGL
+204 HRSHAQRGL

-278 LHRYINDDAQMFQNA
+278 LHRYINDDAQTFQNA
-293 FAAVL
+293 FAAVM

-306 QVERTD
+306 QPERID
-312 AETGEVS
+312 PETGEVPK
-319 NARYSTR
+319 ARYSTR

-355 DRAIGR
+355 DRAMER
-361 QDNALRKSSGGPS
+361 QDNALRRSSGGML
-374 SASDPSAGLS
+374 AARDPSAGLS

-432 ALAGKAAEGL
+432 ALSGKAAEGL
-442 EESSGIESRTLASWS
+442 EESAGIQSRTLASWS
-457 YSWDH
+457 YSWDR

-482 SRQLARFIGEADER
+482 SRQLARFIGEAEER

-531 GIRRQR
+531 GIRRQHH
-537 QDWQRQASVAFATHK
+537 DWQRQASVAFATHK

-562 HGAIHFAESRDAS
+562 HGDIHFAESREEA
-575 MAQIVRDYLA
+575 MAQIVSDYLA
-585 DNEEHPQ
+585 DRAEHAD

-606 ALNAAIRSELQNRQR
+606 TLNAAIRSELRNRQR
-621 LERSPGLNDGAD
+621 LERSHGLGDGAD

-656 NNGKRAFAAGDRII
+656 SNGKRAFAAGDRII
-670 FLENNRDLGVKN
+670 FLENNRDLRVKN

-687 VEHVEPGKIIARLD
+687 VEHVERGLIVARLD

-759 SVQLYANSQEFANA
+759 RVQLYADIKEFANT
-773 GRLVDHGIAPYEHH
+773 GRLVDHGVAPYENHP
-787 RQARENY
+787 QSRESY

-800 DKGDQRTVWGVDLK
+800 DKGERRTVWGVDLK
-814 RAMRDASPAIG
+814 RAMRDASPKIG
-825 DRIGLQHEGATPVTL
+825 DRISLQHEGATPVTL

-878 DYISAFAKRR
+878 DYISDFAERR
-888 GIASDPGIASDQWI
+888 GIASDPWIASGQWL
-902 TSDRWIGQEFGVRSE
+902 GQEFGVRSE
-917 IELASAQDERQEVL
+917 IELASAKDERQEVL
-931 SRAAHLQREQQDR
+931 SRAAHPVREQQDR
-944 RSERQQ
+944 PSERQQ

-963 HREDPRNQFARTIDD
+963 HREDQHRA
-978 GRRNDLIEDIKG
+978 EDNKG
-990 YRRIRWSEVMSQD
+990 YRRIRWSELMSQD
-1003 GAVPAPAETVVQ
+1003 GTVPAPTETVGQ
-1015 QSLMETGKPAPLV
+1015 QSLLETGKPAPLV

-1042 RERAMSVIDQRSD
+1042 REKAMSVIDHRFD
-1055 TVESVARRVFR
+1055 TVESLVRHVFR

-1078 MTEKEGNGNI
+1078 MTEKEGNGKI

-1107 GLFGNNKERKEALQ
+1107 GLFGNNRERKEALQ

-1142 EERQSEQWQREQRDI
+1142 EERASEQWQREQRDVI
-1157 LAVPGLTPRSAE
+1157 EVPALTPRSTE
-1169 IIAKVEKM
+1169 ILAQVEKM
-1177 PVEKRSKFIKELR
+1177 PLEKRSQFIAELR
-1190 SPPEGR
+1190 SSSEGR
-1196 AALGEAKLVAEAL
+1196 AALDEAKRVAEAL

-1214 SSDPRRFAEELAAR
+1214 SYDPRRFASELEER
-1228 PELAKQAE
+1228 PELAKQTE
-1236 QINTIARMV
+1236 QIQTIARMV
-1245 HRTRHAELS
+1245 HRARHAELS
-1254 HDDALRRQL
+1254 HDHALKRQL
-1263 NRSQGLGLS
+1263 VRSRGLGLS

>member
-32 VNHRD
+32 TNHRD

-44 RKEGVEHKEIVLP
+44 RKEGVEHIEIVLP
-57 QGVSADWALDRS
+57 EGLSADWALDRS
-69 TLWNAAEFAEK
+69 ALWNAAEFAEK
-80 RKDARVAREFEIAL
+80 RTDARVAREFEIAL
-94 PHELSPE
+94 PRELSRE

-111 QDLANRY
+111 QNLANRY

-147 QVGKAG
+147 EVHEAG
-153 LGEKTCLEHKN
+153 LGEKTFLEHKN
-164 ARLLANGMATTD
+164 ARLLAHGMATTD
-176 MQLRDIRQSWEGI
+176 MQLRDIRQAWEGI
-189 ANRQLQREGLDVRID
+189 ANRELQREGLDVRID

-243 AARQNAELIR
+243 AARQNAALIR

-261 LISHEKSV
+261 LISNEKSV
-269 FDRHDIAKT
+269 FDRHDIART

-293 FAAVL
+293 FAAVM

-306 QVERTD
+306 QAERID
-312 AETGEVS
+312 PETGEVS
-319 NARYSTR
+319 SARYSTR
-326 DMIDLE
+326 EMIDLE
-332 LGMARSAERLHQ
+332 LAMARAAERLHQ
-344 AQSHGVDPRHV
+344 AQSHGVDHRHV
-355 DRAIGR
+355 ERAMER
-361 QDNALRKSSGGPS
+361 QDRSLRESSGGMVA
-374 SASDPSAGLS
+374 ASDPSAGLS

-391 AHITGPERIA
+391 KHVTGPERIA

-407 GAGKSTMLAAARE
+407 GAGKSTMLAAARA

-432 ALAGKAAEGL
+432 ALSGKAAEGL

-457 YSWDH
+457 HSWDH
-462 GRDLIGRSDVFVID
+462 GRGTIGRDDVFVID

-482 SRQLARFIGEADER
+482 SRQLARFIGEAEER

-531 GIRRQR
+531 DIRRQH

-562 HGAIHFAESRDAS
+562 HGDIHFAESRDA
-575 MAQIVRDYLA
+575 ALAEIVREYVA
-585 DNEEHPQ
+585 DNEKRAD
-592 GTRVAMAHRRADVR
+592 GTRIAMAHRRADVR

-621 LERSPGLNDGAD
+621 LERSPGLSAGAD
-633 RGDRGNGE
+633 RGDGE
-641 DRVGGEDVGERVFQT
+641 DRGKSEDGGELTFQT
-656 NNGKRAFAAGDRII
+656 NNGKRTFAAGDRII

-687 VEHVEPGKIIARLD
+687 VEHVEKGKIIARLD
-701 GRGGD
+701 GRSGD

-742 STMDRHLT
+742 GTMDRHLT

-759 SVQLYANSQEFANA
+759 SVQLYADSQEFTKA
-773 GRLVDHGIAPYEHH
+773 GRLVDHGVAPYEHN

-814 RAMRDASPAIG
+814 RAIQEASPKIG
-825 DRIGLQHEGATPVTL
+825 DRIGLQHQGATPVRL

-851 RVVKGDALAYQQLTS
+851 RVVKGDELAYQKLS
-866 RLSRS
+866 NRLSRS

-878 DYISAFAKRR
+878 DYVSDFAERR
-888 GIASDPGIASDQWI
+888 GIASDQRVTRDKSIA
-902 TSDRWIGQEFGVRSE
+902 EELGVRSA
-917 IELASAQDERQEVL
+917 IELASGQNARQEVL
-931 SRAAHLQREQQDR
+931 SRTAHLQREQQGR
-944 RSERQQ
+944 PSERQQ
-950 VYEERAGDLAGPV
+950 VYEEPAGDLAGPV
-963 HREDPRNQFARTIDD
+963 RREDPRNPFARNIDD
-978 GRRNDLIEDIKG
+978 GRRDDRTEDNKG
-990 YRRIRWSEVMSQD
+990 YRRIRWSDLMSQD
-1003 GAVPAPAETVVQ
+1003 GAAPAPTEAIRQ
-1015 QSLMETGKPAPLV
+1015 QSPLEPGKPAPLV
-1028 PAITRH
+1028 PAITRY

-1042 RERAMSVIDQRSD
+1042 QKRAMSVIDQRFD
-1055 TVESVARRVFR
+1055 TVESVARHVFR

-1078 MTEKEGNGNI
+1078 MIEKEGNGKI

-1107 GLFGNNKERKEALQ
+1107 GVFGNNGERKEALQ

-1128 HIGYVSEAWERRLG
+1128 HIGYVSEAWERRLS
-1142 EERQSEQWQREQRDI
+1142 EERASEQWQREQRDVI
-1157 LAVPGLTPRSAE
+1157 EVPGLTSRSAE
-1169 IIAKVEKM
+1169 ILAKMEKM
-1177 PVEKRSKFIKELR
+1177 PVERRSKFIKELR
-1190 SPPEGR
+1190 SLPEGR
-1196 AALGEAKLVAEAL
+1196 AALDEAKLIAEAI

-1214 SSDPRRFAEELAAR
+1214 SSDPRRIAEGIAAR
-1228 PELAKQAE
+1228 PELAKRAE
-1236 QINTIARMV
+1236 QIQTIARLV
-1245 HRTRHAELS
+1245 HRARHAELS
-1254 HDDALRRQL
+1254 HDHTLKQQL
-1263 NRSQGLGLS
+1263 NRSRGLGLS

>member
-32 VNHRD
+32 VNQRD

-57 QGVSADWALDRS
+57 QGVSVDWALDRS
-69 TLWNAAEFAEK
+69 ALWNAAEFAEK

-94 PHELSPE
+94 PHELSSE

-118 GAAVDFAI
+118 SAAVDFAI

-132 GDIRNYHAHV
+132 GDVRNYHAHV

-147 QVGKAG
+147 RVGKAG
-153 LGEKTCLEHKN
+153 LGEKTLLEHKN
-164 ARLLANGMATTD
+164 ARLLANGMPTTD

-204 HRSHAERGL
+204 HRSHMERGL

-226 QMQQQG
+226 QMRQQG

-243 AARQNAELIR
+243 AARQNAALIR

-278 LHRYINDDAQMFQNA
+278 LHRYINDDAQTFQNA
-293 FAAVL
+293 FAAVM

-306 QVERTD
+306 QPERTD

-319 NARYSTR
+319 NARYSTQ

-332 LGMARSAERLHQ
+332 LGMARSAERLHH

-355 DRAIGR
+355 ERAMER
-361 QDNALRKSSGGPS
+361 QDNAIRKSSSGPS
-374 SASDPSAGLS
+374 AASNPSAGLS
-384 DEQRHAI
+384 DEQRQAI
-391 AHITGPERIA
+391 AHITGPERIT

-420 AWEAQGYQVHGA
+420 AWEAEGYQVHGA

-442 EESSGIESRTLASWS
+442 EESSGIPSRTLASWS

-462 GRDLIGRSDVFVID
+462 GRDLIGRGDVFVID

-482 SRQLARFIGEADER
+482 SRQLARFIGDAEER

-562 HGAIHFAESRDAS
+562 HGDIHFAESREEA
-575 MAQIVRDYLA
+575 MAQIVSDYLA
-585 DNEEHPQ
+585 DSEKRAD

-606 ALNAAIRSELQNRQR
+606 TLNAAIRSELRNRQR
-621 LERSPGLNDGAD
+621 LERSHGLGDGAD

-656 NNGKRAFAAGDRII
+656 SNGKRAFAAGDRII
-670 FLENNRDLGVKN
+670 FLENNRDLRVKN

-687 VEHVEPGKIIARLD
+687 VEHIERGLIVARLD

-773 GRLVDHGIAPYEHH
+773 GRLVDHGIASYEHNPQS
-787 RQARENY
+787 RDSY

-800 DKGDQRTVWGVDLK
+800 DKGEQRTVWGVDLK
-814 RAMRDASPAIG
+814 RAMQEASPAIG
-825 DRIGLQHEGATPVTL
+825 DRIGLRHEGATPVTL

-851 RVVKGDALAYQQLTS
+851 RVVKGDALAYEQLTS

-878 DYISAFAKRR
+878 DYVWDFAERR
-888 GIASDPGIASDQWI
+888 GIA
-902 TSDRWIGQEFGVRSE
+902 SDRWIGQEFGVRSE
-917 IELASAQDERQEVL
+917 IELASAKDERQEVL
-931 SRAAHLQREQQDR
+931 SRAAHLQREQQGR
-944 RSERQQ
+944 PSERQQ

-963 HREDPRNQFARTIDD
+963 HREDPRNQFARKLDD
-978 GRRNDLIEDIKG
+978 GRRDERIEDSKG

-1003 GAVPAPAETVVQ
+1003 GAIPAPTETVVQ

-1028 PAITRH
+1028 PAITRYQ
-1034 DRSIEEVA
+1034 RSIEEVA
-1042 RERAMSVIDQRSD
+1042 RERAMSVIDLRFD
-1055 TVESVARRVFR
+1055 TVESLARHVFR

-1078 MTEKEGNGNI
+1078 MTEKEGNGKI

-1157 LAVPGLTPRSAE
+1157 IEVPGLTPRSAE
-1169 IIAKVEKM
+1169 ILAKVEKM

-1190 SPPEGR
+1190 SSPEGR

-1214 SSDPRRFAEELAAR
+1214 SSDPRRFASELEAR
-1228 PELAKQAE
+1228 TELAKRAE
-1236 QINTIARMV
+1236 QIKTIARIV

-1254 HDDALRRQL
+1254 HDHALRQQL
-1263 NRSQGLGLS
+1263 ARSQGLGLS

>member
-32 VNHRD
+32 TNHRD

-57 QGVSADWALDRS
+57 EGLSADWALDRS
-69 TLWNAAEFAEK
+69 ALWNAAEFAEK

-147 QVGKAG
+147 QVGRTG
-153 LGEKTCLEHKN
+153 LGEKTYLEHKN
-164 ARLLANGMATTD
+164 ARLLAHGMATTD
-176 MQLRDIRQSWEGI
+176 MQLRDIRQAWEGI

-204 HRSHAERGL
+204 HRSHMERGL

-243 AARQNAELIR
+243 AARQNAALIR

-278 LHRYINDDAQMFQNA
+278 LHRYINDDAQMFRNA
-293 FAAVL
+293 FAAVM

-306 QVERTD
+306 QAERID
-312 AETGEVS
+312 PETGDVS

-326 DMIDLE
+326 EMIDLE
-332 LGMARSAERLHQ
+332 LAMAERAMRMAH
-344 AQSHGVDPRHV
+344 ARRHGVDRHHV
-355 DRAIGR
+355 DRAMEK
-361 QDNALRKSSGGPS
+361 QDAAIAASAENAPAR
-374 SASDPSAGLS
+374 LS
-384 DEQRHAI
+384 DEQRQAI
-391 AHITGPERIA
+391 EHITGPEGIA

-420 AWEAQGYQVHGA
+420 AWEAHGYQVHGS

-462 GRDLIGRSDVFVID
+462 GRDLIGPRDVFVID
-476 EAGMVG
+476 EAGMAG
-482 SRQLARFIGEADER
+482 SRQLARFIGEADAR

-518 RAIAEQIGHVELS
+518 RAIAEQIGHAELS

-537 QDWQRQASVAFATHK
+537 HDWQRQASVAFATHK

-562 HGAIHFAESRDAS
+562 HGNIHFAESRDQA
-575 MAQIVRDYLA
+575 MAQIVRDYVA
-585 DNEEHPQ
+585 GSAEHPD
-592 GTRVAMAHRRADVR
+592 GSRVAMAHRRADVR

-621 LERSPGLNDGAD
+621 LKRSLGPSDGTDRGESGD
-633 RGDRGNGE
+633 RGDVEDRGNS
-641 DRVGGEDVGERVFQT
+641 EDVGELTFQT
-656 NNGKRAFAAGDRII
+656 SNGKRAFAAGDRII

-687 VEHVEPGKIIARLD
+687 VEHVEPNKIIARLD
-701 GRGGD
+701 GRDGD
-706 SVSIPTDSYQAIDH
+706 SVSIATDSYQAIDH

-759 SVQLYANSQEFANA
+759 SVQLYAGIEEFTNA
-773 GRLVDHGIAPYEHH
+773 GRLVDHGVAPYEHNPQS
-787 RQARENY
+787 RDSY

-800 DKGDQRTVWGVDLK
+800 DKGERHTVWGVDLK
-814 RAMRDASPAIG
+814 RALQEASPKIG
-825 DRIGLQHEGATPVTL
+825 DRISLQHEGATPVTL
-840 PDGTQAERNAW
+840 PDGTKAERNAW
-851 RVVKGDALAYQQLTS
+851 RAVKDDELAYQKLAS
-866 RLSRS
+866 RLSCS
-871 GAKETTL
+871 GVKETTL
-878 DYISAFAKRR
+878 DYISDFAERR
-888 GIASDPGIASDQWI
+888 GIASDQCIAGDQGIAEQL
-902 TSDRWIGQEFGVRSE
+902 GLKSE
-917 IELASAQDERQEVL
+917 IELASGRDERQEVL
-931 SRAAHLQREQQDR
+931 SRAAQPAREQQGR
-944 RSERQQ
+944 ASERQR
-950 VYEERAGDLAGPV
+950 VYEEPGGDLAGPV
-963 HREDPRNQFARTIDD
+963 RREDQHRT
-978 GRRNDLIEDIKG
+978 EDNKG
-990 YRRIRWSEVMSQD
+990 YRRIRWSDLMSRD
-1003 GAVPAPAETVVQ
+1003 GAVPAPTEAVGQHSPLERA
-1015 QSLMETGKPAPLV
+1015 KPAPLV
-1028 PAITRH
+1028 PAITRYQ
-1034 DRSIEEVA
+1034 RSIEEVA
-1042 RERAMSVIDQRSD
+1042 QQRAMSVIDQQFDMVGSL
-1055 TVESVARRVFR
+1055 VQHVFR
-1066 DPVEVAARLRTA
+1066 DPAEVAARLRTA
-1078 MTEKEGNGNI
+1078 MTEKEGNGKI
-1088 MAKAMAEQPERF
+1088 MAKVMAGQPERF

-1121 YARSLSA
+1121 YARSLAA

-1142 EERQSEQWQREQRDI
+1142 EERQSEQWQREQRDVI
-1157 LAVPGLTPRSAE
+1157 EVPGLTTLSAE
-1169 IIAKVEKM
+1169 IIAQVEKM
-1177 PVEKRSKFIKELR
+1177 PVERRSKFIKELR
-1190 SPPEGR
+1190 SSPEGQ
-1196 AALGEAKLVAEAL
+1196 AALNEAKLVAEVL

-1214 SSDPRRFAEELAAR
+1214 SSDPRKFAEELASR
-1228 PELAKQAE
+1228 PELAKQAA
-1236 QINTIARMV
+1236 QIEAIARIV
-1245 HRTRHAELS
+1245 HRTRHAELT
-1254 HDDALRRQL
+1254 HDYALKRQL
-1263 NRSQGLGLS
+1263 NRSHGLGLS

>member
-32 VNHRD
+32 VNQRD

-44 RKEGVEHKEIVLP
+44 HKEGVEHSEIVLP

-69 TLWNAAEFAEK
+69 KLWNAAEFVEK

-132 GDIRNYHAHV
+132 GDNRNYHAHV

-153 LGEKTCLEHKN
+153 LGEKTVLEHNN

-204 HRSHAERGL
+204 HRSHIERGL

-226 QMQQQG
+226 QMRQQG

-278 LHRYINDDAQMFQNA
+278 LHRYINNDAQTFQNA
-293 FAAVL
+293 FASVM

-306 QVERTD
+306 QPERID

-319 NARYSTR
+319 NARYSTQ

-332 LGMARSAERLHQ
+332 LGMARSANRLHQ
-344 AQSHGVDPRHV
+344 AQSHGVDPHHV
-355 DRAIGR
+355 DRAMER
-361 QDNALRKSSGGPS
+361 QDNAIRKSSSGPS
-374 SASDPSAGLS
+374 AASDPSAGLS

-407 GAGKSTMLAAARE
+407 GAGKSTMLAAASE

-432 ALAGKAAEGL
+432 ALAGKAAEAL

-457 YSWDH
+457 YSWDR

-482 SRQLARFIGEADER
+482 SRQLARFIGEAEER

-537 QDWQRQASVAFATHK
+537 HDWQRQASVAFATHK

-562 HGAIHFAESRDAS
+562 HGDIHFADSRDKA
-575 MAQIVRDYLA
+575 MAQIVRDFLA

-621 LERSPGLNDGAD
+621 LERSHGLGDDVD
-633 RGDRGNGE
+633 RGDGE
-641 DRVGGEDVGERVFQT
+641 AGRELTFQT
-656 NNGKRAFAAGDRII
+656 NNGKRAFGPGDRII

-759 SVQLYANSQEFANA
+759 SVQLYADIKEFAKA
-773 GRLVDHGIAPYEHH
+773 GRLVDHGVAPYEHH
-787 RQARENY
+787 RQAREND

-800 DKGDQRTVWGVDLK
+800 DSGERRTVWGVDLK
-814 RAMRDASPAIG
+814 RAMQEASPAIG

-851 RVVKGDALAYQQLTS
+851 RVVRGDALAYEQLTN

-878 DYISAFAKRR
+878 DYVSDFAERR
-888 GIASDPGIASDQWI
+888 GIASDRWIVNDQWI
-902 TSDRWIGQEFGVRSE
+902 GHEFGVRSE
-917 IELASAQDERQEVL
+917 IELASAKDERQEVL
-931 SRAAHLQREQQDR
+931 SRSADLQREQQDR
-944 RSERQQ
+944 PSERQQ

-963 HREDPRNQFARTIDD
+963 HREDQLRA
-978 GRRNDLIEDIKG
+978 EDNKG
-990 YRRIRWSEVMSQD
+990 HRRIRWSELMSQD
-1003 GAVPAPAETVVQ
+1003 DTVPAPTGAVSQ
-1015 QSLMETGKPAPLV
+1015 QSPLKPGKPIPLV

-1034 DRSIEEVA
+1034 DRSIEQVA
-1042 RERAMSVIDQRSD
+1042 RERAMSVIDQRFD
-1055 TVESVARRVFR
+1055 TVESLVRRVFR

-1078 MTEKEGNGNI
+1078 MTEKEGNGKI

-1128 HIGYVSEAWERRLG
+1128 HIGYVSEAWQRRLG
-1142 EERQSEQWQREQRDI
+1142 EERQSEQWQREQRDVI
-1157 LAVPGLTPRSAE
+1157 EVPALTPRSAE
-1169 IIAKVEKM
+1169 IIAEVEKM
-1177 PVEKRSKFIKELR
+1177 PVDKRNHFISEIR
-1190 SPPEGR
+1190 ASPEGR
-1196 AALGEAKLVAEAL
+1196 AALEEAKLVAEAL

-1214 SSDPRRFAEELAAR
+1214 SSDPRRFASELEER
-1228 PELAKQAE
+1228 PELAKQTE
-1236 QINTIARMV
+1236 QIQTIARMV

-1254 HDDALRRQL
+1254 HDHALRQQL

>member
-1 MAIYHLSTKPV
+1 M
-12 SRSSGRSAVASAA
+12 ASAA

-32 VNHRD
+32 TNHRD

-44 RKEGVEHKEIVLP
+44 RKEGVEHIEIVLP
-57 QGVSADWALDRS
+57 EGVAADWALDRS
-69 TLWNAAEFAEK
+69 ALWNAAEFAEK

-111 QDLANRY
+111 QDLSNRY

-147 QVGKAG
+147 QVGRTR
-153 LGEKTCLEHKN
+153 LGEKTYLEHKN

-176 MQLRDIRQSWEGI
+176 MQLRDIRQSWEDI
-189 ANRQLQREGLDVRID
+189 ANRELQREGRDVRID

-226 QMQQQG
+226 QMRQQG

-243 AARQNAELIR
+243 AARQNAALIR
-253 QKPEQVLT
+253 QKPEQVLS
-261 LISHEKSV
+261 LISNEKSV
-269 FDRHDIAKT
+269 FDRHDIART
-278 LHRYINDDAQMFQNA
+278 LHRYINDDAQTFQNA

-298 ASPALVEL
+298 ESPALVEL
-306 QVERTD
+306 QAERLD
-312 AETGEVS
+312 PETGDVS
-319 NARYSTR
+319 NTRYSTR
-326 DMIDLE
+326 EMIDLE
-332 LGMARSAERLHQ
+332 LAMARSAERLHQ
-344 AQSHGVDPRHV
+344 AHSHGVDHRHV
-355 DRAIGR
+355 ERAMER
-361 QDNALRKSSGGPS
+361 QDNALWKASGGMS
-374 SASDPSAGLS
+374 VASDPSAGLS
-384 DEQRHAI
+384 DEQRQAI
-391 AHITGPERIA
+391 EHITGPERIA

-420 AWEAQGYQVHGA
+420 AWEAEGYRVHGA

-462 GRDLIGRSDVFVID
+462 GRDLIGRGDVFIID

-482 SRQLARFIGEADER
+482 SRQLARFIGEAEER

-537 QDWQRQASVAFATHK
+537 HDWQRQASVAFATHK
-552 TAEGLAAYRD
+552 TVEGLAAYRE
-562 HGAIHFAESRDAS
+562 HGDIHFAESRDKA
-575 MAQIVRDYLA
+575 MAQIVRDYV
-585 DNEEHPQ
+585 DDSTEHPD

-606 ALNAAIRSELQNRQR
+606 ALNVAIRAELQNRQK
-621 LERSPGLNDGAD
+621 LERSHGQNAGGD
-633 RGDRGNGE
+633 RGDVEDRGNSE
-641 DRVGGEDVGERVFQT
+641 EVGELTFQT
-656 NNGKRAFAAGDRII
+656 SHGKRAFAPGDRII

-687 VEHVEPGKIIARLD
+687 VEHVEPNKIIARLD

-720 GYATTIHK
+720 GYATTVHK

-759 SVQLYANSQEFANA
+759 SVQLYADSQEFAKA
-773 GRLVDHGIAPYEHH
+773 GRLVDHGVAPYEHNP
-787 RQARENY
+787 QSRESY

-814 RAMRDASPAIG
+814 RAMRDASPKIG

-840 PDGTQAERNAW
+840 PDGTKAERNAW
-851 RVVKGDALAYQQLTS
+851 RVVKGEELAYQKLAS

-878 DYISAFAKRR
+878 DYISDFAERR
-888 GIASDPGIASDQWI
+888 GIASAPWIASDQAI
-902 TSDRWIGQEFGVRSE
+902 SEQLGLRSE
-917 IELASAQDERQEVL
+917 IELASARDERQEVL
-931 SRAAHLQREQQDR
+931 SRSAHLQREQQDR
-944 RSERQQ
+944 PSERQQ
-950 VYEERAGDLAGPV
+950 VDEERAGDLAGPAY
-963 HREDPRNQFARTIDD
+963 RENPRNPVAGDIDD
-978 GRRNDLIEDIKG
+978 GRRDDRTEDNKG
-990 YRRIRWSEVMSQD
+990 YRRIRWSDLMSQG
-1003 GAVPAPAETVVQ
+1003 GAVSAPTEALGQ
-1015 QSLMETGKPAPLV
+1015 QSSLEPGKPAPLV
-1028 PAITRH
+1028 PAITRY

-1042 RERAMSVIDQRSD
+1042 QQRALSVIDQQFD
-1055 TVESVARRVFR
+1055 TVESLVRRAFR
-1066 DPVEVAARLRTA
+1066 DPEEVAARLRTA
-1078 MTEKEGNGNI
+1078 MTEKEGNGKI
-1088 MAKAMAEQPERF
+1088 MAKAMAGQPERF
-1100 GELRGKS
+1100 GDLRGKS

-1121 YARSLSA
+1121 YTRSLSA
-1128 HIGYVSEAWERRLG
+1128 HIGYVSGAWERRLG
-1142 EERQSEQWQREQRDI
+1142 EERQSEQWQREQRDVI
-1157 LAVPGLTPRSAE
+1157 EVPGLTPRSAE
-1169 IIAKVEKM
+1169 ILARVEKT
-1177 PVEKRSKFIKELR
+1177 PVERRSKFIEELR
-1190 SPPEGR
+1190 SSPEGQ
-1196 AALGEAKLVAEAL
+1196 AALDEAKLVVDAL

-1214 SSDPRRFAEELAAR
+1214 SSDPRRFAEELGAR
-1228 PELAKQAE
+1228 PEIAKQAE
-1236 QINTIARMV
+1236 QIQTIARMV
-1245 HRTRHAELS
+1245 DRTRHAELS
-1254 HDDALRRQL
+1254 HDHALRRQL
-1263 NRSQGLGLS
+1263 NRSHGLGLS

>member
-32 VNHRD
+32 TNHRD

-44 RKEGVEHKEIVLP
+44 RKEGVEHIEIVLP
-57 QGVSADWALDRS
+57 EGLSADWALDRS
-69 TLWNAAEFAEK
+69 ALWNAAEFAEK

-94 PHELSPE
+94 PRELSPE

-126 HSPSEH
+126 HSPGEH

-147 QVGKAG
+147 EVRRVG
-153 LGEKTCLEHKN
+153 LGEKTFLEHKN

-176 MQLRDIRQSWEGI
+176 MQLQDIRQSWEGI
-189 ANRQLQREGLDVRID
+189 AIRQLQREGLDVRID
-204 HRSHAERGL
+204 HRSLAQRGL
-213 ELSPTEHMGVHAS
+213 ELSPTGHMGVHAS
-226 QMQQQG
+226 QMARRG
-232 MAVERGRLDDE
+232 MAVERGRLDDK

-253 QKPEQVLT
+253 QKPEQVLL
-261 LISHEKSV
+261 LISNEKSV
-269 FDRHDIAKT
+269 FDRHDIART
-278 LHRYINDDAQMFQNA
+278 LHRYINDDAQTFRNT
-293 FAAVL
+293 FAAVM

-306 QVERTD
+306 QAERID
-312 AETGEVS
+312 PETGNVS
-319 NARYSTR
+319 NARYSTQE
-326 DMIDLE
+326 MIDLE
-332 LGMARSAERLHQ
+332 LAMARSAKRLHQ
-344 AQSHGVDPRHV
+344 AHCHRVDPRHV
-355 DRAIGR
+355 ERAMER
-361 QDNALRKSSGGPS
+361 QDSSLRKSSGGMVA
-374 SASDPSAGLS
+374 ASDPPAGLS

-391 AHITGPERIA
+391 KHVTGPKGIA

-442 EESSGIESRTLASWS
+442 EESSGIQSRTLASWT
-457 YSWDH
+457 YSWNH
-462 GRDLIGRSDVFVID
+462 GRDLIGRGDVFVID

-482 SRQLARFIGEADER
+482 SRQLARFIGEAEAR
-496 GAKIVLVGDHEQLQA
+496 SAKIVLVGDHEQLQA

-531 GIRRQR
+531 DIRRQH

-562 HGAIHFAESRDAS
+562 HGDIHFAESRDAA
-575 MAQIVRDYLA
+575 MAEIVHEYVA
-585 DNEEHPQ
+585 DSAKRPD
-592 GTRVAMAHRRADVR
+592 GTRIAMAHRRADVR

-621 LERSPGLNDGAD
+621 LERGHGLSDGGD
-633 RGDRGNGE
+633 RGDGE
-641 DRVGGEDVGERVFQT
+641 DGGERVFQT
-656 NNGKRAFAAGDRII
+656 NNGKRAFAPGDRII
-670 FLENNRDLGVKN
+670 FLENNRDLRVKN

-687 VEHVEPGKIIARLD
+687 VEHVEPNKIIARLD

-742 STMDRHLT
+742 GTMDRHLT

-759 SVQLYANSQEFANA
+759 SVQLYADSQEFTKA
-773 GRLVDHGIAPYEHH
+773 GRLVDHGAAPYEHN

-800 DKGDQRTVWGVDLK
+800 DKGERHTVWGVDLK
-814 RAMRDASPAIG
+814 RAMQEASPKIG
-825 DRIGLQHEGATPVTL
+825 DRIGLHHQGATPVRL
-840 PDGTQAERNAW
+840 PDGTQVQRNAW
-851 RVVKGDALAYQQLTS
+851 RVVTGDELAYQQLEN

-878 DYISAFAKRR
+878 DYVRDFAERR
-888 GIASDPGIASDQWI
+888 GIA
-902 TSDRWIGQEFGVRSE
+902 EKLGVRSE
-917 IELASAQDERQEVL
+917 IELASARDERQEVL
-931 SRAAHLQREQQDR
+931 SRAAHPVREQQDR
-944 RSERQQ
+944 PSERQQ
-950 VYEERAGDLAGPV
+950 VYEEPAGDLAGPV
-963 HREDPRNQFARTIDD
+963 RREN
-978 GRRNDLIEDIKG
+978 RRNDLVPDINHDQPDG
-990 YRRIRWSEVMSQD
+990 QRATRQDYRRIRWPDLMSQD
-1003 GAVPAPAETVVQ
+1003 GAAPAPTEVVGQ
-1015 QSLMETGKPAPLV
+1015 HSPLEAGKPGPLV
-1028 PAITRH
+1028 PAITRY
-1034 DRSIEEVA
+1034 DRSIEQIA
-1042 RERAMSVIDQRSD
+1042 RERAISVIDQRFD
-1055 TVESVARRVFR
+1055 TVESLVRRVFR
-1066 DPVEVAARLRTA
+1066 DPAEVSARLRTA

-1107 GLFGNNKERKEALQ
+1107 GMFGNNKERKEALQ

-1128 HIGYVSEAWERRLG
+1128 HIGYVSEAWERRLS
-1142 EERQSEQWQREQRDI
+1142 EERASEQWQREKRDVI
-1157 LAVPGLTPRSAE
+1157 EVPGLTPRGAE
-1169 IIAKVEKM
+1169 ILAKMEKM
-1177 PVEKRSKFIKELR
+1177 PVERRSKFIKELR
-1190 SPPEGR
+1190 SLPEGR
-1196 AALGEAKLVAEAL
+1196 AALDEAKLVAEAL
-1209 TRRFG
+1209 TQRFG
-1214 SSDPRRFAEELAAR
+1214 SSDPRRIAEELAAR
-1228 PELAKQAE
+1228 PEFARQAE
-1236 QINTIARMV
+1236 QIQTIARMV

-1254 HDDALRRQL
+1254 HDHALRRQL
-1263 NRSQGLGLS
+1263 NRSRGLGLS